1 MKLHVIVAPRHDLD
15 FIIEEEYT
23 EIKSNITV
31 YDLVSEL
38 AQTPNITEKSIT
50 VIVDGAVVPFDEWKK
65 YFLSEEKN
73 HEIKFI
79 LEPEGTVVMF
89 AFVIIAMVAT
99 FLYTMRM
106 MHNLNSK
113 TGTDKSGESR
123 SIYDVNAQGNKI
135 KLGDVIPEQFGLFK
149 KFPDYLAD
157 AHGFYRDNEYYL
169 DLILSQGI
177 GYFQHNLSN
186 IYVGATPISVLQGIQ
201 CEVCE
206 PSANLSNNSI
216 APEITKCWYNSTE
229 VTTSGHTLHALTS
242 SITNNTHLE
251 YQSIFIE
258 GYDLSKYHVGDLVK
272 ISGANNE
279 WVVLPA
285 FQDTTEHYPE
295 QLSSDWEVRARNNY
309 KNNYDHPHQ
318 FAVYPFRP
326 KEMKE
331 ADASSPLPHHTFY
344 HIYVKQRDYY
354 ISGSTTA
361 SYRLLDIP
369 LSECSVVESVRRW
382 GGEKWEL
389 NSSVFYQSENAWYP
403 STDFDN
409 YILLGNNSRHEYYTT
424 SGWIPITE
432 YSIFDYWKQYY
443 SYSGGPVTYGTV
455 DLQTIPDNCRIDCY
469 SPSGMN
475 AGTGT
480 SGSVSYQGRY
490 GSLYQATPT
499 ILFGSNPLSYEI
511 KINSNGEYKLW
522 NSRLKTNAVFNVQIA
537 YCVRA
542 KVTECHRKDLIGKT
556 VDIIANKPLKFA
568 IPLIGTNYHMRSAYS
583 TQWVHCDSLCFK
595 LPWDDAAQHIESAFL
610 YEDFFG
616 SLVPTKVDSRMG
628 WETDPSYGIEETDS
642 DWKFVITD
650 GTQTYKANYLCLDH
664 EHAGTVGALGHNC
677 VAVRVTAT
685 PEGIWDFYNAR
696 RGTVDDNGFYKVV
709 AVYGE
714 NSFSADLD
722 SPILVNSKS
731 NLSSNN
737 AKRLFTTPHQNH
749 RVYNQ
754 DIMRSDKD
762 YKGREFTSLNQ
773 YFKQTKIG
781 GKWEDAPCYAP
792 SVTKVML
799 HRCDKDGNLYPDWTG
814 FWAVDS
820 IQKNVIVENITQGFS
835 TQDMS
840 NSISGPYRAAPIGVD
855 VSEVE
860 VDLQAPGGIYRR
872 NDQGDIE
879 PYNVVVRIEYQRAGD
894 LEWQHRD
901 VTMTSNGIK
910 KFSNGEYTSTGMD
923 AVGVTE
929 KFDLPKGDWYF
940 RCYRLTEEHTDDTTH
955 YSDVVKWTGLKS
967 VIANPQSYDDITVLL
982 MRFKGSETLSELS
995 DNQISTL
1002 FTRMLPN
1009 IETDVLEPTSALA
1022 PAVKYI
1028 CDHSK
1033 FASLLHIDNI
1043 VDMDAIWNVRG
1054 LDLNGTLDS
1063 DNTLLNVLS
1072 DILHIGYSEL
1082 STRADGLQIVQIGEH
1097 PNIDYEQGG
1106 SWDAAHLSGP
1116 TDYSFIFSPQN
1127 YSNLK
1132 IDVALPRRDD
1142 AEEIEV
1148 QYTDVETYKTATVYI
1163 HMSASQYS
1171 TIEVTDYPTSI
1182 YQEKLQLFG
1191 VTERAQ
1197 AVAMGARRLRSILR
1211 NRIKFSLTTE
1221 FDSLNCNYKD
1231 FVGLVVDE
1239 PTCGMLTAEMRHKP
1253 NYGNEYI
1260 VVGSNWA
1267 GDGYSGR
1274 VVNYDNGIIEI
1285 NPPLTAEQYGG
1296 SGDVVHRPT
1305 AFFITDEEGQPHLLS
1320 IAYNDWINAKSF
1332 RATLPV
1338 TWYGNDIELP
1348 RIVSAVIVPCW
1359 VEKIKPTEKNCTVEL
1374 TMYDS
1379 SIFTDD
1385 LPMREGYGVSA
1396 YGTSPYGKSY

>member
-1 MKLHVIVAPRHDLD
+1 MKLHIIVAPRHDLD
-15 FIIEEEYT
+15 FIIEEEFT
-23 EIKSNITV
+23 EIKSNISI

-50 VIVDGAVVPFDEWKK
+50 VIVDGAVVPFTEWKN

-73 HEIKFI
+73 HEVKFI

-206 PSANLSNNSI
+206 PSADLSHNGI

-229 VTTSGHTLHALTS
+229 VTTSGHTLHALTTA
-242 SITNNTHLE
+242 ITNNTHLE

-258 GYDLSKYHVGDLVK
+258 GYDLSKYRVGDLVK

-331 ADASSPLPHHTFY
+331 ADAQSAQGGSPRHTFFNN
-344 HIYVKQRDYY
+344 YVKQRNYFM
-354 ISGSTTA
+354 SGSTTA
-361 SYRLLDIP
+361 SYKLLDIP
-369 LSECSVVESVRRW
+369 LSECSVAESARRW
-382 GGEKWEL
+382 GGEQWEL
-389 NSSVFYQSENAWYP
+389 NSSEFSQYDNSWYL
-403 STDFDN
+403 STPLSN
-409 YILLGNNSRHEYYTT
+409 YLLLGNNSLHGYW
-424 SGWIPITE
+424 SSGGWIPITE
-432 YSIFDYWKQYY
+432 YSINGYWDANTSS
-443 SYSGGPVTYGTV
+443 SYGYENYGTV
-455 DLQTIPDNCRIDCY
+455 DVQTIPDNCRINCY

-475 AGTGT
+475 AGYNVWSEIVY
-480 SGSVSYQGRY
+480 SGRA

-499 ILFGSNPLSYEI
+499 IMFGSIPLSYEV
-511 KINSNGEYKLW
+511 KINGNGGYKLW
-522 NSRLKTNAVFNVQIA
+522 NSRLKTNAVFHVQIA

-568 IPLIGTNYHMRSAYS
+568 MPLVGTNYSVSSSLGREWLRC
-583 TQWVHCDSLCFK
+583 QSLCFK
-595 LPWDDAAQHIESAFL
+595 LPYDDAAQQIETAFA
-610 YEDFFG
+610 YEWFG
-616 SLVPTKVDSRMG
+616 SALVPTKVNDGMG
-628 WETDPSYGIEETDS
+628 YDIDPSFGIEETDS
-642 DWKFVITD
+642 DWRFMITD
-650 GTQTYKANYLCLDH
+650 GTRTYLANDLSLDN
-664 EHAGTVGALGHNC
+664 EQAGTVGALGHNC

-685 PEGIWDFYNAR
+685 PEGIWDFYDRR
-696 RGTVDDNGFYKVV
+696 RGTVDDNGYYKVV

-731 NLSSNN
+731 DLSSNN

-749 RVYNQ
+749 RVYND

-762 YKGREFTSLNQ
+762 YKGREFTS
-773 YFKQTKIG
+773 YFKKVKIG

-799 HRCDKDGNLYPDWTG
+799 HRCDSEGNLYPDWTG

-820 IQKNVIVENITQGFS
+820 IQKNVVVENITQGFS

-855 VSEVE
+855 VSEIE
-860 VDLQAPGGIYRR
+860 VDLQAPGGIYKR
-872 NDQGDIE
+872 NDQGDVE
-879 PYNVVVRIEYQRAGD
+879 PYYVTVRIEYQRAGD

-901 VTMTSNGIK
+901 VTLTSQGIK

-982 MRFKGSETLSELS
+982 MRFRGSETLSELS

-1009 IETDVLEPTSALA
+1009 IETNTLEPTSALA

-1097 PNIDYEQGG
+1097 PNVNYDSGRWG
-1106 SWDAAHLSGP
+1106 TFTSGP

-1148 QYTDVETYKTATVYI
+1148 QYTDVETYKTATVYV

-1211 NRIKFSLTTE
+1211 NRIKFTLTTE

-1239 PTCGMLTAEMRHKP
+1239 PSCGMLTAEMRHSHEP
-1253 NYGNEYI
+1253 SYGNEYI
-1260 VVGSNWA
+1260 IQDSISMRE
-1267 GDGYSGR
+1267 GYSGR
-1274 VVNYDNGIIEI
+1274 VTNYSNGIIEI

-1296 SGDVVHRPT
+1296 SGNVAHRPT

-1338 TWYGNDIELP
+1338 TWYGSDIELP

-1385 LPMREGYGVSA
+1385 LPMREGYGVSS
-1396 YGTSPYGKSY
+1396 YGTSSYGKSY

>member
-50 VIVDGAVVPFDEWKK
+50 VIVDGKVVPFDEWKK

-135 KLGDVIPEQFGLFK
+135 KLGDVIPEQFGHFK

-157 AHGFYRDNEYYL
+157 THRFYRDNEYYL

-229 VTTSGHTLHALTS
+229 VTTSGHTLHALTT

-295 QLSSDWEVRARNNY
+295 QISGDWTIRCQKNY
-309 KNNYDHPHQ
+309 KNCFDHPHQ
-318 FAVYPFRP
+318 FAVYPF
-326 KEMKE
+326 KSVEMMR
-331 ADASSPLPHHTFY
+331 ADAQSPLPQRTYYHMYVSQRNFY
-344 HIYVKQRDYY
+344 VD
-354 ISGSTTA
+354 GNTNPVLG
-361 SYRLLDIP
+361 LLDIP
-369 LSECSVVESVRRW
+369 ANELSIAESARRW

-389 NSSVFYQSENAWYP
+389 NSSVFYPSSNAWYP
-403 STDFDN
+403 STDLDN
-409 YILLGNNSRHEYYTT
+409 YMLLGNNCRHEYW
-424 SGWIPITE
+424 SSGGWIPITE

-443 SYSGGPVTYGTV
+443 SYSGGPTTYGTV
-455 DLQTIPDNCRIDCY
+455 DLQTVPDNCRIDCY

-475 AGTGT
+475 ATTG
-480 SGSVSYQGRY
+480 SSVGVSYIGRY
-490 GSLYQATPT
+490 GELYQSTATYSYSGT
-499 ILFGSNPLSYEI
+499 PLCYEL
-511 KINSNGEYKLW
+511 KVNSNDGTYKLW
-522 NSRLKTNAVFNVQIA
+522 NSRMKTGAKFRVWA
-537 YCVRA
+537 GYCGRV
-542 KVTECHRKDLIGKT
+542 KVVKCHRKELEGKT
-556 VDIIANKPLKFA
+556 VDIMSSGLGNDGMLRELAGVLTSEGSVYN
-568 IPLIGTNYHMRSAYS
+568 
-583 TQWVHCDSLCFK
+583 TQKIWVDKLCFV
-595 LPWDDAAQHIESAFL
+595 LPIVGNKIMSVFE
-610 YEDFFG
+610 YEQVG
-616 SLVPTKVDSRMG
+616 NALVPTGAGGNWASEIDPEFSQEELDKD
-628 WETDPSYGIEETDS
+628 WEFIVSNGKSEVAAVQEYG
-642 DWKFVITD
+642 F
-650 GTQTYKANYLCLDH
+650 
-664 EHAGTVGALGHNC
+664 GHNC

-685 PEGIWDFYNAR
+685 PEGKWDFYDVN
-696 RGTVDDNGFYKVV
+696 RGTVDDNGYYKVV

-731 NLSSNN
+731 NLSSDN

-799 HRCDKDGNLYPDWTG
+799 HRCDSSGNLYPDWTG

-820 IQKNVIVENITQGFS
+820 IQKNVVVENITQGFS

-855 VSEVE
+855 VSEIE

-879 PYNVVVRIEYQRAGD
+879 PYNVIVRIEYQRAGD

-901 VTMTSNGIK
+901 VTLTSNGIK

-982 MRFKGSETLSELS
+982 MRFRGSETLSELS

-1009 IETDVLEPTSALA
+1009 IETSVLEPTSALA

-1211 NRIKFSLTTE
+1211 NRIKFTLTTE

-1239 PTCGMLTAEMRHKP
+1239 PTCGMITAEMRHKP

-1274 VVNYDNGIIEI
+1274 VTNYSNGIIEI

-1338 TWYGNDIELP
+1338 TWYGTDIELP

>member
-1 MKLHVIVAPRHDLD
+1 M
-15 FIIEEEYT
+15 
-23 EIKSNITV
+23 
-31 YDLVSEL
+31 
-38 AQTPNITEKSIT
+38 
-50 VIVDGAVVPFDEWKK
+50 
-65 YFLSEEKN
+65 
-73 HEIKFI
+73 
-79 LEPEGTVVMF
+79 
-89 AFVIIAMVAT
+89 
-99 FLYTMRM
+99 
-106 MHNLNSK
+106 
-113 TGTDKSGESR
+113 
-123 SIYDVNAQGNKI
+123 
-135 KLGDVIPEQFGLFK
+135 
-149 KFPDYLAD
+149 
-157 AHGFYRDNEYYL
+157 
-169 DLILSQGI
+169 
-177 GYFQHNLSN
+177 
-186 IYVGATPISVLQGIQ
+186 
-201 CEVCE
+201 
-206 PSANLSNNSI
+206 
-216 APEITKCWYNSTE
+216 
-229 VTTSGHTLHALTS
+229 
-242 SITNNTHLE
+242 
-251 YQSIFIE
+251 
-258 GYDLSKYHVGDLVK
+258 
-272 ISGANNE
+272 
-279 WVVLPA
+279 
-285 FQDTTEHYPE
+285 
-295 QLSSDWEVRARNNY
+295 
-309 KNNYDHPHQ
+309 
-318 FAVYPFRP
+318 
-326 KEMKE
+326 
-331 ADASSPLPHHTFY
+331 
-344 HIYVKQRDYY
+344 
-354 ISGSTTA
+354 
-361 SYRLLDIP
+361 
-369 LSECSVVESVRRW
+369 
-382 GGEKWEL
+382 
-389 NSSVFYQSENAWYP
+389 
-403 STDFDN
+403 
-409 YILLGNNSRHEYYTT
+409 LLGNNCRHEYW
-424 SGWIPITE
+424 SSGGWIPITE

-443 SYSGGPVTYGTV
+443 SYSGGPTTYGTV
-455 DLQTIPDNCRIDCY
+455 DLQTVPDNCRIDCY

-475 AGTGT
+475 ATTG
-480 SGSVSYQGRY
+480 SSVGVSYIGRY
-490 GSLYQATPT
+490 GELYQQTATYSYKGT
-499 ILFGSNPLSYEI
+499 PLCYEL
-511 KINSNGEYKLW
+511 KINRGDGTYKLW
-522 NSRLKTNAVFNVQIA
+522 NSRMKTGAKFRVNVG
-537 YCVRA
+537 YCGRV
-542 KVTECHRKDLIGKT
+542 KVVKCHRKELEGKT
-556 VDIIANKPLKFA
+556 VDIMSSGLGQP
-568 IPLIGTNYHMRSAYS
+568 GMMRELAGVLTHEGSVYN
-583 TQWVHCDSLCFK
+583 TQKIWVDKLCFV
-595 LPWDDAAQHIESAFL
+595 LPIVGNKIMSAFE
-610 YEDFFG
+610 YEQVG
-616 SLVPTKVDSRMG
+616 ASLVPTGAKGNWASEIDPEFSQEELDKD
-628 WETDPSYGIEETDS
+628 WEFIVSNGKSEVAAVQEYG
-642 DWKFVITD
+642 F
-650 GTQTYKANYLCLDH
+650 
-664 EHAGTVGALGHNC
+664 GHNC

-685 PEGIWDFYNAR
+685 PEGKWDFYDVN
-696 RGTVDDNGFYKVV
+696 RGTVDDNGYYKVV

-773 YFKQTKIG
+773 YFKQVKIG
-781 GKWEDAPCYAP
+781 NKWEDAPCYAP
-792 SVTKVML
+792 SVTKVMF
-799 HRCDKDGNLYPDWTG
+799 HRCDSSGNLYPDWTG

-820 IQKNVIVENITQGFS
+820 IQKNVVVENITQGFS

-855 VSEVE
+855 VSEIE

-879 PYNVVVRIEYQRAGD
+879 PYNVIVRIEYQRAGD

-901 VTMTSNGIK
+901 VTLTSNGIK

-995 DNQISTL
+995 DNQITTL

-1163 HMSASQYS
+1163 HMSTSQYS

-1267 GDGYSGR
+1267 NNGYSGR

-1296 SGDVVHRPT
+1296 SGIVSHRPT

>member
-23 EIKSNITV
+23 DIKSNISV

-50 VIVDGAVVPFDEWKK
+50 VIVDGAVVPFNEWKK

-79 LEPEGTVVMF
+79 LEPEGTIVMF
-89 AFVIIAMVAT
+89 AFVFIAMVAT

-106 MHNLNSK
+106 MHGLNSK
-113 TGTDKSGESR
+113 TGVDKSGESR

-135 KLGDVIPEQFGLFK
+135 KLGDVIPEQFGHFK

-157 AHGFYRDNEYYL
+157 AHSFYRDNEYYL

-177 GYFQHNLSN
+177 GYFQHDKSN
-186 IYVGATPISVLQGIQ
+186 IYVGATPLSVLQGVQ
-201 CEVCE
+201 CDICE
-206 PSANLSNNSI
+206 PSADLSHNSI

-229 VTTSGHTLHALTS
+229 VTSSGHTLHALTS
-242 SITNNTHLE
+242 EAITTSTHLE

-258 GYDLSKYHVGDLVK
+258 GYDLSKYRVGDLVK
-272 ISGANNE
+272 ISGAENE

-295 QLSSDWEVRARNNY
+295 QISGDWTIRCQKNYRNCF
-309 KNNYDHPHQ
+309 DHPHQ
-318 FAVYPFRP
+318 FAVYPF
-326 KEMKE
+326 KQVEMME
-331 ADASSPLPHHTFY
+331 ADAQSPLPQHTYY
-344 HIYVKQRDYY
+344 HIYAFQRDFYVD
-354 ISGSTTA
+354 GNPDPVL
-361 SYRLLDIP
+361 RLFDIP
-369 LSECSVVESVRRW
+369 ANEISIAESARRW

-389 NSSVFYQSENAWYP
+389 NSAVFSSGAWYP

-409 YILLGNNSRHEYYTT
+409 YMLLGNNCRHEYW
-424 SGWIPITE
+424 SSGGWIPITE
-432 YSIFDYWKQYY
+432 YSIFDYWQQYY

-455 DLQTIPDNCRIDCY
+455 DLQTIPDNCKIDCY
-469 SPSGMN
+469 RPWGMN
-475 AGTGT
+475 AGSGT

-490 GSLYQATPT
+490 GELYQQTATYSYKGT
-499 ILFGSNPLSYEI
+499 PLCYEL
-511 KINSNGEYKLW
+511 KVNSGDGTYKLW
-522 NSRLKTNAVFNVQIA
+522 NSRIKTGAKFRVWA
-537 YCVRA
+537 GYCGRV
-542 KVTECHRKDLIGKT
+542 KVVKCHRKDLEGKT
-556 VDIIANKPLKFA
+556 VDIMSSGLGVSDGILMELAGVLTHEN
-568 IPLIGTNYHMRSAYS
+568 SAYS
-583 TQWVHCDSLCFK
+583 TEWININKLCFS
-595 LPWDDAAQHIESAFL
+595 LPKIGKQIMSVFD
-610 YEDFFG
+610 YEQVG
-616 SLVPTKVDSRMG
+616 ASLVPTGAGGNWASKYDPEFSPEEQDKD
-628 WETDPSYGIEETDS
+628 WEFIVSQGKSYE
-642 DWKFVITD
+642 VAAV
-650 GTQTYKANYLCLDH
+650 Q
-664 EHAGTVGALGHNC
+664 EHGFGHNC

-685 PEGIWDFYNAR
+685 PKGIWDFYDED
-696 RGTVDDNGFYKVV
+696 RGTVDDNGYYKVV

-731 NLSSNN
+731 NLSSDN

-749 RVYNQ
+749 RVYNS

-762 YKGREFTSLNQ
+762 YKGREFTDIDQ

-799 HRCDKDGNLYPDWTG
+799 HRCDSNGNLYPDWTG

-820 IQKNVIVENITQGFS
+820 IQKNVVVENITQGFS
-835 TQDMS
+835 TKDVN
-840 NSISGPYRAAPIGVD
+840 NSICGPYRAAPIGVD
-855 VSEVE
+855 VSEIE
-860 VDLQAPGGIYRR
+860 VDLYAPGGIYRR
-872 NDQGDIE
+872 NDSGDIE
-879 PYNVVVRIEYQRAGD
+879 SYYVTVRIEYQRKGD

-901 VTMTSNGIK
+901 VTLTSNGIK
-910 KFSNGEYTSTGMD
+910 KFINGEYTSTGMD

-929 KFDLPKGDWYF
+929 KFELEKGDWYF
-940 RCYRLTEEHTDDTTH
+940 RCYRLTEEHSDDTTH

-1009 IETDVLEPTSALA
+1009 IETNVLEPTSALA

-1097 PNIDYEQGG
+1097 PNIDYEGG
-1106 SWDAAHLSGP
+1106 SWDNDHLSGP
-1116 TDYSFIFSPQN
+1116 TDFSFIFSPQN

-1163 HMSASQYS
+1163 HMSSSQYS

-1191 VTERAQ
+1191 VTEKAQ
-1197 AVAMGARRLRSILR
+1197 AVAMGARRLRTILR
-1211 NRIKFSLTTE
+1211 NRIKFTLTTE

-1253 NYGNEYI
+1253 NYGNEY
-1260 VVGSNWA
+1260 VQVSSNWA

-1274 VVNYDNGIIEI
+1274 VTNYSNGIITI

-1296 SGDVVHRPT
+1296 SGRVSHRPT

-1320 IAYNDWINAKSF
+1320 INYSDWINAKSF

-1338 TWYGNDIELP
+1338 TWYGTDIELP
-1348 RIVSAVIVPCW
+1348 RIVSAVIIPCW
-1359 VEKIKPTEKNCTVEL
+1359 VEKIKPSEKNCTVEL

-1379 SIFTDD
+1379 SIFKDD

>member
-15 FIIEEEYT
+15 FIIEEEFT
-23 EIKSNITV
+23 EIKSNISV

-38 AQTPNITEKSIT
+38 AQTPHLTEKSIT
-50 VIVDGAVVPFDEWKK
+50 VIVDGAVVPFADWKK

-79 LEPEGTVVMF
+79 LEPEGAVVMF
-89 AFVIIAMVAT
+89 AFVLVAMVAT

-206 PSANLSNNSI
+206 PSADLSINGI

-229 VTTSGHTLHALTS
+229 VTSSGHTLHALTTT
-242 SITNNTHLE
+242 ITNNTHLE

-258 GYDLSKYHVGDLVK
+258 GYDLSKYRVGDLVK
-272 ISGANNE
+272 ISGAENE

-295 QLSSDWEVRARNNY
+295 QISGDWTIRCQKNYRNCF
-309 KNNYDHPHQ
+309 DHPHQ
-318 FAVYPFRP
+318 FAVYPF
-326 KEMKE
+326 KSVEMME
-331 ADASSPLPHHTFY
+331 ADAQSPLPQHTYY
-344 HIYVKQRDYY
+344 HIYAFQRDFYVDNNPDPVL
-354 ISGSTTA
+354 
-361 SYRLLDIP
+361 RLLDIP
-369 LSECSVVESVRRW
+369 ANELSIAESARRW
-382 GGEKWEL
+382 GGEEWEL
-389 NSSVFYQSENAWYP
+389 NSSEFSQYDHAWYI
-403 STDFDN
+403 STPLSN
-409 YILLGNNSRHEYYTT
+409 YMLLGNNSLHEYW
-424 SGWIPITE
+424 SSGGWIPITE
-432 YSIFDYWKQYY
+432 YSIDGYWDANTSS
-443 SYSGGPVTYGTV
+443 SYGYENDGTV
-455 DLQTIPDNCRIDCY
+455 DLQTIPDNCRINCY

-475 AGTGT
+475 AGFNVW
-480 SGSVSYQGRY
+480 SDIVYSGRY
-490 GSLYQATPT
+490 GSLYQQTATYSYKGT
-499 ILFGSNPLSYEI
+499 PLCYEL
-511 KINSNGEYKLW
+511 KINSGDGTYKLW
-522 NSRLKTNAVFNVQIA
+522 NSRIKTGAKFRVWA
-537 YCVRA
+537 GYCGRV
-542 KVTECHRKDLIGKT
+542 KVVKCHRKELEGKT
-556 VDIIANKPLKFA
+556 VDIMSSGLGVSDGILMELAGVSTSESSSLRTEWIRVNK
-568 IPLIGTNYHMRSAYS
+568 
-583 TQWVHCDSLCFK
+583 LCFS
-595 LPWDDAAQHIESAFL
+595 LPKIGKNIMSVFE
-610 YEDFFG
+610 YEQVG
-616 SLVPTKVDSRMG
+616 ASLVPTGAGGNWASKYDPEFSPEEQDKD
-628 WETDPSYGIEETDS
+628 WEFIVSDGIGEVAAVQEYG
-642 DWKFVITD
+642 F
-650 GTQTYKANYLCLDH
+650 
-664 EHAGTVGALGHNC
+664 GHNC

-685 PEGIWDFYNAR
+685 PKGIWDFYNED
-696 RGTVDDNGFYKVV
+696 RGTVDDNGYYKVV

-731 NLSSNN
+731 DLSSNN

-749 RVYNQ
+749 RVYNSE
-754 DIMRSDKD
+754 IMLSEKD
-762 YKGREFTSLNQ
+762 YKGREFALDQ
-773 YFKQTKIG
+773 YFKKVKIG
-781 GKWEDAPCYAP
+781 GKWEDIPCYAP

-799 HRCDKDGNLYPDWTG
+799 HRCDSEGNLYPDWTG

-820 IQKNVIVENITQGFS
+820 IQKNVVVENITQGFS

-855 VSEVE
+855 VSEIE

-879 PYNVVVRIEYQRAGD
+879 PYNVTVRIEYQRAGD

-901 VTMTSNGIK
+901 VTLTSNGIK

-1097 PNIDYEQGG
+1097 PNVNYDSGRWG
-1106 SWDAAHLSGP
+1106 TFTSGP

-1148 QYTDVETYKTATVYI
+1148 QYTDVETYKTATVYV

-1191 VTERAQ
+1191 VTEKAQ

-1211 NRIKFSLTTE
+1211 NRIKFTLTTE

-1239 PTCGMLTAEMRHKP
+1239 PSCGMLTAEMRHSHEP
-1253 NYGNEYI
+1253 SYGNEYI
-1260 VVGSNWA
+1260 IQDSISMRE
-1267 GDGYSGR
+1267 GYSGR
-1274 VVNYDNGIIEI
+1274 VTNYSNGIIEI

-1296 SGDVVHRPT
+1296 SGDVAHRPT

-1320 IAYNDWINAKSF
+1320 IRYNDWINAKSF

-1338 TWYGNDIELP
+1338 TWYGSDIELP
-1348 RIVSAVIVPCW
+1348 RIVSAVIIPCW

>member
-23 EIKSNITV
+23 DIKSNISV

-50 VIVDGAVVPFDEWKK
+50 VIVDGAVVPFNEWKK

-79 LEPEGTVVMF
+79 LEPEGTIVMF
-89 AFVIIAMVAT
+89 AFVFIAMVAT

-106 MHNLNSK
+106 MHGLNSK
-113 TGTDKSGESR
+113 TGVDKSGESR

-135 KLGDVIPEQFGLFK
+135 KLGDVIPEQFGHFK

-157 AHGFYRDNEYYL
+157 AHSFYRDNEYYL

-177 GYFQHNLSN
+177 GYFQHDKSN
-186 IYVGATPISVLQGIQ
+186 IYVGATPLSVLQGVQ
-201 CEVCE
+201 CDICE
-206 PSANLSNNSI
+206 PSADLSHNSI

-229 VTTSGHTLHALTS
+229 VTSSGHTLHALTS
-242 SITNNTHLE
+242 EAITTSTHLE

-258 GYDLSKYHVGDLVK
+258 GYDLSKYRVGDLVK
-272 ISGANNE
+272 ISGAENE

-295 QLSSDWEVRARNNY
+295 QISGDWTIRCQKNYRNCF
-309 KNNYDHPHQ
+309 DHPHQ
-318 FAVYPFRP
+318 FAVYPF
-326 KEMKE
+326 KQVEMME
-331 ADASSPLPHHTFY
+331 ADAQSPLPQHTYY
-344 HIYVKQRDYY
+344 HIYAFQRDFYVD
-354 ISGSTTA
+354 GNPDPVL
-361 SYRLLDIP
+361 RLFDIP
-369 LSECSVVESVRRW
+369 ANEISIAESARRW

-389 NSSVFYQSENAWYP
+389 NSAVFSSGAWYP

-409 YILLGNNSRHEYYTT
+409 YMLLGNNCRHEYW
-424 SGWIPITE
+424 SSGGWIPITE
-432 YSIFDYWKQYY
+432 YSIFDYWQQYY

-455 DLQTIPDNCRIDCY
+455 DLQTIPDNCKIDCY
-469 SPSGMN
+469 RPWGMN
-475 AGTGT
+475 AGSGT

-490 GSLYQATPT
+490 GELYQQTATYSYKGT
-499 ILFGSNPLSYEI
+499 PLCYEL
-511 KINSNGEYKLW
+511 KVNSGDGTYKLW
-522 NSRLKTNAVFNVQIA
+522 NSRIKTGAKFRVWA
-537 YCVRA
+537 GYCGRV
-542 KVTECHRKDLIGKT
+542 KVVKCHRKDLEGKT
-556 VDIIANKPLKFA
+556 VDIMSSGLGVSDGILMELAGVLTHEN
-568 IPLIGTNYHMRSAYS
+568 SAYS
-583 TQWVHCDSLCFK
+583 TEWININKLCFS
-595 LPWDDAAQHIESAFL
+595 LPKIGKQIMSVFD
-610 YEDFFG
+610 YEQVG
-616 SLVPTKVDSRMG
+616 ASLVPTGAGGNWASKYDPEFSPEEQDKD
-628 WETDPSYGIEETDS
+628 WEFIVSQGKSYEVAAVQEQG
-642 DWKFVITD
+642 F
-650 GTQTYKANYLCLDH
+650 
-664 EHAGTVGALGHNC
+664 GHNC

-685 PEGIWDFYNAR
+685 PKGIWDFYDED
-696 RGTVDDNGFYKVV
+696 RGTVDDNGYYKVV

-731 NLSSNN
+731 NLSSDN

-749 RVYNQ
+749 RVYNS

-762 YKGREFTSLNQ
+762 YKGREFTDIDQ

-799 HRCDKDGNLYPDWTG
+799 HRCDSNGNLYPDWTG

-820 IQKNVIVENITQGFS
+820 IQKNVVVENITQGFS
-835 TQDMS
+835 TKDVN
-840 NSISGPYRAAPIGVD
+840 NSICGPYRAAPIGVD
-855 VSEVE
+855 VSEIE
-860 VDLQAPGGIYRR
+860 VDLYAPGGIYRR
-872 NDQGDIE
+872 NDSGDIE
-879 PYNVVVRIEYQRAGD
+879 SYYVTVRIEYQRKGD

-901 VTMTSNGIK
+901 VTLTSNGIK
-910 KFSNGEYTSTGMD
+910 KFINGEYTSTGMD

-929 KFDLPKGDWYF
+929 KFELEKGDWYF
-940 RCYRLTEEHTDDTTH
+940 RCYRLTEEHSDDTTH

-1009 IETDVLEPTSALA
+1009 IETNVLEPTSALA

-1097 PNIDYEQGG
+1097 PNIDYEGG
-1106 SWDAAHLSGP
+1106 SWDNDHLSGP
-1116 TDYSFIFSPQN
+1116 TDFSFIFSPQN

-1163 HMSASQYS
+1163 HMSSSQYS

-1191 VTERAQ
+1191 VTEKAQ
-1197 AVAMGARRLRSILR
+1197 AVAMGARRLRTILR
-1211 NRIKFSLTTE
+1211 NRIKFTLTTE

-1253 NYGNEYI
+1253 NYGNEY
-1260 VVGSNWA
+1260 VQVSSNWA

-1274 VVNYDNGIIEI
+1274 VTNYSNGIITI

-1296 SGDVVHRPT
+1296 SGRVSHRPT

-1320 IAYNDWINAKSF
+1320 INYSDWINAKSF

-1338 TWYGNDIELP
+1338 TWYGTDIELP
-1348 RIVSAVIVPCW
+1348 RIVSAVIIPCW
-1359 VEKIKPTEKNCTVEL
+1359 VEKIKPSEKNCTVEL

-1379 SIFTDD
+1379 SIFKDD

>member
-1 MKLHVIVAPRHDLD
+1 MKLHIIVAPRHDLD
-15 FIIEEEYT
+15 FIIEEEFT
-23 EIKSNITV
+23 EIKSNISV
-31 YDLVSEL
+31 YDLIAEL

-50 VIVDGAVVPFDEWKK
+50 VIVDGAVVPFADWKK

-186 IYVGATPISVLQGIQ
+186 IYVGATPLSVLQGIQ

-206 PSANLSNNSI
+206 PSADLSHNGI

-229 VTTSGHTLHALTS
+229 VTSSGHTLHALTS

-258 GYDLSKYHVGDLVK
+258 GYDLSKFRVGDLIK

-295 QLSSDWEVRARNNY
+295 QISGDWAIRCQKNYRNCF
-309 KNNYDHPHQ
+309 DHPHQ
-318 FAVYPFRP
+318 FAVYPF
-326 KEMKE
+326 KQVEMME
-331 ADASSPLPHHTFY
+331 ADAQSPLPQSTYY
-344 HIYVKQRDYY
+344 HIYAFQRNFYVD
-354 ISGSTTA
+354 GNTNPVL
-361 SYRLLDIP
+361 RLLDIP
-369 LSECSVVESVRRW
+369 ASELSIAESARRW

-389 NSSVFYQSENAWYP
+389 NSAVFSSGAWYP

-409 YILLGNNSRHEYYTT
+409 YMLLGNNCRHEYW
-424 SGWIPITE
+424 SSGGWIPITE

-455 DLQTIPDNCRIDCY
+455 DLQTIPDNCRINCY

-475 AGTGT
+475 AGFNVWSDIEYGGR
-480 SGSVSYQGRY
+480 SGE
-490 GSLYQATPT
+490 LYQATPT
-499 ILFGSNPLSYEI
+499 IMFGSTPLSYEV
-511 KINSNGEYKLW
+511 KINGNGGYKLW
-522 NSRLKTNAVFNVQIA
+522 NSRLKTDAVFKVQIA

-568 IPLIGTNYHMRSAYS
+568 MPLVGTNYHMKSAYS
-583 TQWVHCDSLCFK
+583 TQWVYCDSLCFK
-595 LPWDDAAQHIESAFL
+595 LPYDDAAQHIESAFL
-610 YEDFFG
+610 YEQFG
-616 SLVPTKVDSRMG
+616 ASLVPTKVDSRMG

-650 GTQTYKANYLCLDH
+650 GTQTYKANYLCIDH
-664 EHAGTVGALGHNC
+664 EHAGTAGALGHNC

-696 RGTVDDNGFYKVV
+696 RGTVDDNGYYKVV

-731 NLSSNN
+731 NLSSDN

-762 YKGREFTSLNQ
+762 YKGREFTNIDQ

-799 HRCDKDGNLYPDWTG
+799 HRCDSEGNLYPDWTG

-820 IQKNVIVENITQGFS
+820 IQKNVVVENITQGFS

-855 VSEVE
+855 VSEIE
-860 VDLQAPGGIYRR
+860 VDLHAPGGIYKR
-872 NDQGDIE
+872 NDSGDIE

-910 KFSNGEYTSTGMD
+910 KFTNGEYTSTGMD

-982 MRFKGSETLSELS
+982 MRFKGSETLSEMS

-1009 IETDVLEPTSALA
+1009 IETNTLEPTSALA

-1097 PNIDYEQGG
+1097 PNVNYDSGRWG
-1106 SWDAAHLSGP
+1106 TLTSGP
-1116 TDYSFIFSPQN
+1116 TDFSFIFSPQN
-1127 YSNLK
+1127 YSGLK

-1191 VTERAQ
+1191 VTEKAQ

-1211 NRIKFSLTTE
+1211 NRIKFTLTTE

-1239 PTCGMLTAEMRHKP
+1239 PTCGMLTAEMRHSHNP
-1253 NYGNEYI
+1253 SYGNEYI

-1274 VVNYDNGIIEI
+1274 VTNYDNGIIEI

-1296 SGDVVHRPT
+1296 SGDVAHRPT

-1338 TWYGNDIELP
+1338 TWYGSDIELP
-1348 RIVSAVIVPCW
+1348 RIVSAVIIPCW

>member
-15 FIIEEEYT
+15 FIIEEEFT
-23 EIKSNITV
+23 EIKSGISV

-50 VIVDGAVVPFDEWKK
+50 VIVDGAVVPFAEWKK

-79 LEPEGTVVMF
+79 LEPEGTIVMV
-89 AFVIIAMVAT
+89 AFVFIAMVAT

-106 MHNLNSK
+106 MHKLNSK
-113 TGTDKSGESR
+113 TGTDSSGESR

-157 AHGFYRDNEYYL
+157 AHSFYRDNEYYL

-177 GYFQHNLSN
+177 GYFQHDLSN
-186 IYVGATPISVLQGIQ
+186 IYVGATPISVLQGVQ

-206 PSANLSNNSI
+206 PSADLSQNGI

-229 VTTSGHTLHALTS
+229 VTNSGHTLHPIEKS
-242 SITNNTHLE
+242 PDKMIHLE
-251 YQSIFIE
+251 YQSIFVEDWDRLKEFGIGDIIRLTGVSNKWVVTPALQE
-258 GYDLSKYHVGDLVK
+258 IKSNRPQILDSRGLERVQHQYKCPFAHEAEFAFTPLYSAGIPWQPPKYTAEFWTDVVAYNYVLGQPTAFKLVCDTSSFSIRGSWSSAVTEDDGLYTTTYYGSSRTDLNWDSISFCGTGITKNNEYHGLYATLGGINGDAGQSLLMSSSGYDDSDMLIWNGY
-272 ISGANNE
+272 SGVEDCYNYDNANFTITYGRNNE
-279 WVVLPA
+279 PWNYRFLPGSM
-285 FQDTTEHYPE
+285 FTVTVIP
-295 QLSSDWEVRARNNY
+295 
-309 KNNYDHPHQ
+309 
-318 FAVYPFRP
+318 AV
-326 KEMKE
+326 
-331 ADASSPLPHHTFY
+331 
-344 HIYVKQRDYY
+344 
-354 ISGSTTA
+354 
-361 SYRLLDIP
+361 
-369 LSECSVVESVRRW
+369 
-382 GGEKWEL
+382 
-389 NSSVFYQSENAWYP
+389 
-403 STDFDN
+403 
-409 YILLGNNSRHEYYTT
+409 
-424 SGWIPITE
+424 
-432 YSIFDYWKQYY
+432 
-443 SYSGGPVTYGTV
+443 
-455 DLQTIPDNCRIDCY
+455 
-469 SPSGMN
+469 
-475 AGTGT
+475 
-480 SGSVSYQGRY
+480 
-490 GSLYQATPT
+490 
-499 ILFGSNPLSYEI
+499 
-511 KINSNGEYKLW
+511 
-522 NSRLKTNAVFNVQIA
+522 
-537 YCVRA
+537 CV
-542 KVTECHRKDLIGKT
+542 KVTKCTYRPELE
-556 VDIIANKPLKFA
+556 N
-568 IPLIGTNYHMRSAYS
+568 
-583 TQWVHCDSLCFK
+583 
-595 LPWDDAAQHIESAFL
+595 
-610 YEDFFG
+610 
-616 SLVPTKVDSRMG
+616 
-628 WETDPSYGIEETDS
+628 
-642 DWKFVITD
+642 KFVILPCMLSGERVSTYTHELPLLGAVGGYYAALFRRSDYVSHIVFDVLDRTSKIPTPISKIGWPRSTFSDLSPAQQTEEDFYQYTHNAIDFDEDRAGFEFEVD
-650 GTQTYKANYLCLDH
+650 GT
-664 EHAGTVGALGHNC
+664 TVIYGNLT
-677 VAVRVTAT
+677 RITAT
-685 PEGIWDFYNAR
+685 PEEHWRCYNEQNNII
-696 RGTVDDNGFYKVV
+696 DDNGYYRVM
-709 AVYGE
+709 AVYGGGICRRDSSDTSVSTDSDRIATTFGFNCAGHDRFLDNTS
-714 NSFSADLD
+714 NSYC
-722 SPILVNSKS
+722 P
-731 NLSSNN
+731 NL
-737 AKRLFTTPHQNH
+737 
-749 RVYNQ
+749 
-754 DIMRSDKD
+754 
-762 YKGREFTSLNQ
+762 
-773 YFKQTKIG
+773 TKI
-781 GKWEDAPCYAP
+781 
-792 SVTKVML
+792 KVA
-799 HRCDKDGNLYPDWTG
+799 RCDRHGNLIANWDG
-814 FWAVDS
+814 FFNCVS
-820 IQKNVIVENITQGFS
+820 QSNQIILQNITKGIATNDS
-835 TQDMS
+835 TAT
-840 NSISGPYRAAPIGVD
+840 GPYRAAPIGVD

-860 VDLQAPGGIYRR
+860 VDLYAPGGIYRR
-872 NDQGDIE
+872 NDNGGIE
-879 PYNVVVRIEYQRAGD
+879 RFSVTVRIEYKKAG
-894 LEWQHRD
+894 EVSWQHRD
-901 VTMTSNGIK
+901 VTMSSYGHKRIVSYDPPKYEQTGI
-910 KFSNGEYTSTGMD
+910 D

-929 KFDLPKGDWYF
+929 VFNLTPGDWYF
-940 RCYRLTEEHTDDTTH
+940 RCYRLTEEHNDDTTH

-1009 IETDVLEPTSALA
+1009 IETNVLEPTSALA

-1033 FASLLHIDNI
+1033 FASLLHIDNL

-1054 LDLNGTLDS
+1054 LYLNGTLDS

-1097 PNIDYEQGG
+1097 PNINYSG
-1106 SWDAAHLSGP
+1106 SYTGP

-1127 YSNLK
+1127 YSSLK

-1260 VVGSNWA
+1260 VTSSNWA
-1267 GDGYSGR
+1267 GNGYSGR
-1274 VVNYDNGIIEI
+1274 VTNYDNGVITI

-1296 SGDVVHRPT
+1296 WGKVSHRPT

-1320 IAYNDWINAKSF
+1320 INYNDWIDRKSF
-1332 RATLPV
+1332 RAALPV
-1338 TWYGNDIELP
+1338 TWYGTDIELP
-1348 RIVSAVIVPCW
+1348 RIVSAVIIPCW
-1359 VEKIKPTEKNCTVEL
+1359 VEKIKPSEKNCTIEL

-1385 LPMREGYGVSA
+1385 LPMREGYGVSS
-1396 YGTSPYGKSY
+1396 YGTSPYGMSY

>member
-1 MKLHVIVAPRHDLD
+1 MKLHIIVAPRHDLD

-23 EIKSNITV
+23 DIKSNISV

-38 AQTPNITEKSIT
+38 AQTPNLTEKSIT
-50 VIVDGAVVPFDEWKK
+50 VIVDGSVIPYADWKK

-73 HEIKFI
+73 HEVKFI

-135 KLGDVIPEQFGLFK
+135 KLGDVIPEQFGHFK

-177 GYFQHNLSN
+177 GYFQHDLSN
-186 IYVGATPISVLQGIQ
+186 IYVGATPLSVLQGIQ

-206 PSANLSNNSI
+206 PSANLSDNSI

-229 VTTSGHTLHALTS
+229 VTSSGHTLHALTS
-242 SITNNTHLE
+242 GITNNTHLE

-258 GYDLSKYHVGDLVK
+258 GYDLSKFRVGDLIK
-272 ISGANNE
+272 ISGAENE

-295 QLSSDWEVRARNNY
+295 QISGDWEIRCRKNYRNCF
-309 KNNYDHPHQ
+309 DHPHQ
-318 FAVYPFRP
+318 FAVYPF
-326 KEMKE
+326 KSVEMME
-331 ADASSPLPHHTFY
+331 ADTQSPLPQQTFY
-344 HIYVKQRDYY
+344 HMYVYERDFYAD
-354 ISGSTTA
+354 GTDPVLG
-361 SYRLLDIP
+361 LLDIP
-369 LSECSVVESVRRW
+369 TNEISIAESSRRW
-382 GGEKWEL
+382 GGEEWEL
-389 NSSVFYQSENAWYP
+389 NSSEFSQYDSAWYP
-403 STDFDN
+403 STPLSN
-409 YILLGNNSRHEYYTT
+409 YMLLGNNSLHGYW
-424 SGWIPITE
+424 SSGGWIPITE
-432 YSIFDYWKQYY
+432 YSINGYWDANISS
-443 SYSGGPVTYGTV
+443 SYGYENYGTV
-455 DLQTIPDNCRIDCY
+455 DVQTIPDNCRIDCY

-475 AGTGT
+475 AGFNVW
-480 SGSVSYQGRY
+480 SDIVYRGRS
-490 GSLYQATPT
+490 GSLYQQTATYSYKGT
-499 ILFGSNPLSYEI
+499 PLCYEL
-511 KINSNGEYKLW
+511 KINSGDGTYKLW
-522 NSRLKTNAVFNVQIA
+522 NNRMKTGAKFRVWA
-537 YCVRA
+537 GYCGRV
-542 KVTECHRKDLIGKT
+542 KVDKCHRKDLEGKT
-556 VDIIANKPLKFA
+556 VDIMSSGLGVSDGILMELAGVSTSESSSLGTEWIRVNKLSFLLPM
-568 IPLIGTNYHMRSAYS
+568 IGG
-583 TQWVHCDSLCFK
+583 K
-595 LPWDDAAQHIESAFL
+595 LMPAFD
-610 YEDFFG
+610 YEFIGDK
-616 SLVPTKVDSRMG
+616 LVPTGAGGGWFSEIDPEFSPEEQDKDWEFIVSDGMG
-628 WETDPSYGIEETDS
+628 DILAVQEYG
-642 DWKFVITD
+642 F
-650 GTQTYKANYLCLDH
+650 
-664 EHAGTVGALGHNC
+664 GHNC

-685 PEGIWDFYNAR
+685 PKGIWDFYNED
-696 RGTVDDNGFYKVV
+696 RGTVDDNGYYKVV

-731 NLSSNN
+731 NLSSDN

-749 RVYNQ
+749 RVYNS
-754 DIMRSDKD
+754 DIITSSKD
-762 YKGREFTSLNQ
+762 YKGREFTSLDQ

-799 HRCDKDGNLYPDWTG
+799 HRCDSNGNLYPDWTG

-820 IQKNVIVENITQGFS
+820 IQKNVVVENITQGFS

-855 VSEVE
+855 VSEIE
-860 VDLQAPGGIYRR
+860 VDLHAPGGIYKR

-879 PYNVVVRIEYQRAGD
+879 PYNVTVRIEYQRAGD

-910 KFSNGEYTSTGMD
+910 KFTNGEYTSTGMD

-982 MRFKGSETLSELS
+982 MRFKGSETLSEMS

-1009 IETDVLEPTSALA
+1009 IETNVLEPTSALA

-1097 PNIDYEQGG
+1097 PNVDYEQGG

-1127 YSNLK
+1127 YSGLK

-1163 HMSASQYS
+1163 HMSSSQYS

-1211 NRIKFSLTTE
+1211 NRIKFTLTTE

-1253 NYGNEYI
+1253 SYGSEYI
-1260 VVGSNWA
+1260 QVGSNWA

-1274 VVNYDNGIIEI
+1274 VTNYSNGIIEI

-1296 SGDVVHRPT
+1296 SGDVAHRPT

-1320 IAYNDWINAKSF
+1320 IRYNDWINAKSF

-1338 TWYGNDIELP
+1338 TWYGTDIELP

-1385 LPMREGYGVSA
+1385 LPMREGYGVSS

>member
-1 MKLHVIVAPRHDLD
+1 MKLHIIVAPRHDLD
-15 FIIEEEYT
+15 FIIEEEFT
-23 EIKSNITV
+23 EIKSNISV

-38 AQTPNITEKSIT
+38 AQTPHLTEKSIT
-50 VIVDGAVVPFDEWKK
+50 VIVDGKVVPFADWKK

-177 GYFQHNLSN
+177 GYFQHDLSN
-186 IYVGATPISVLQGIQ
+186 IYVGATPLSVLQGIQ

-229 VTTSGHTLHALTS
+229 VTSSGHTLHALTS

-258 GYDLSKYHVGDLVK
+258 GYDLSKFRVGDLVK

-295 QLSSDWEVRARNNY
+295 QISGDWTIRCQKNY
-309 KNNYDHPHQ
+309 KNCFDHPHQ
-318 FAVYPFRP
+318 FAVYPF
-326 KEMKE
+326 KSVEMME
-331 ADASSPLPHHTFY
+331 ADAQSPLPQHTYY
-344 HIYVKQRDYY
+344 HIYAFQRDIYVDNNPDPVL
-354 ISGSTTA
+354 
-361 SYRLLDIP
+361 RLLDIP
-369 LSECSVVESVRRW
+369 ANELSIAESARRW
-382 GGEKWEL
+382 GGDKWEL
-389 NSSVFYQSENAWYP
+389 NSAVFSSGAWYP

-409 YILLGNNSRHEYYTT
+409 YMLLGNNCRHEYW
-424 SGWIPITE
+424 SSGGWIPITE

-455 DLQTIPDNCRIDCY
+455 DLQTIPDNCKIDCY

-490 GSLYQATPT
+490 GELYQQTATYSYKGTP
-499 ILFGSNPLSYEI
+499 LCYELKVKSND
-511 KINSNGEYKLW
+511 GTYKLW
-522 NSRLKTNAVFNVQIA
+522 NSRIKTGAKFRVWA
-537 YCVRA
+537 GYCGRV
-542 KVTECHRKDLIGKT
+542 KVVKCHRKELEGKT
-556 VDIIANKPLKFA
+556 VDIMSSGLGVSDGILMELAGVLTHEN
-568 IPLIGTNYHMRSAYS
+568 SAYS
-583 TQWVHCDSLCFK
+583 TEWISVDKLCFS
-595 LPWDDAAQHIESAFL
+595 LPKIGKNIMSVFE
-610 YEDFFG
+610 YEQVG
-616 SLVPTKVDSRMG
+616 ASLVPTGAGGNWASKYDPEFSPEEQDKD
-628 WETDPSYGIEETDS
+628 WEFIVSQGKSYEVAAVQEYG
-642 DWKFVITD
+642 F
-650 GTQTYKANYLCLDH
+650 
-664 EHAGTVGALGHNC
+664 GHNC

-685 PEGIWDFYNAR
+685 PKGIWDFYNED

-731 NLSSNN
+731 NLSSDN

-762 YKGREFTSLNQ
+762 YKGREFALDQ
-773 YFKQTKIG
+773 YFKKVKIG

-799 HRCDKDGNLYPDWTG
+799 HRCDSSGNLYPDWTG

-820 IQKNVIVENITQGFS
+820 IQKNVVVENITQGFS

-855 VSEVE
+855 VSEIE
-860 VDLQAPGGIYRR
+860 VDLHAPGGIYKR

-879 PYNVVVRIEYQRAGD
+879 PYNVTVRIEYQRAGD

-901 VTMTSNGIK
+901 VTLTSQGIK
-910 KFSNGEYTSTGMD
+910 KFTNGEYTSTGMD

-982 MRFKGSETLSELS
+982 MRFKGSETLSEMS

-1009 IETDVLEPTSALA
+1009 IETNTLEPTSALA

-1097 PNIDYEQGG
+1097 PNVDYEQGG

-1191 VTERAQ
+1191 VTEKAQ

-1211 NRIKFSLTTE
+1211 NRIKFTLTTE

-1253 NYGNEYI
+1253 SYGSEYI
-1260 VVGSNWA
+1260 QVGSNWA

-1274 VVNYDNGIIEI
+1274 VTNYDNGIITI
-1285 NPPLTAEQYGG
+1285 NPPLTAEQYGR
-1296 SGDVVHRPT
+1296 GDVSHRPT

-1320 IAYNDWINAKSF
+1320 IRYNDWINAKSF
-1332 RATLPV
+1332 RGTLPV
-1338 TWYGNDIELP
+1338 TWYGTDIELP
-1348 RIVSAVIVPCW
+1348 RIVSAVIIPCW
-1359 VEKIKPTEKNCTVEL
+1359 VEKIKPSEKNCTVEL

-1385 LPMREGYGVSA
+1385 LPMREGYGVSS

>member
-1 MKLHVIVAPRHDLD
+1 MKLHLIVAPRHDLD

-23 EIKSNITV
+23 DIKSGISV

-38 AQTPNITEKSIT
+38 AQTPNLTEKSIT
-50 VIVDGAVVPFDEWKK
+50 VIVDGAVVPFGEWKK

-79 LEPEGTVVMF
+79 LEPEGTFVML
-89 AFVIIAMVAT
+89 AFVFIAMVAT

-106 MHNLNSK
+106 MNKLNSH
-113 TGTDKSGESR
+113 TGVDKSGESR

-157 AHGFYRDNEYYL
+157 AHSFYRDNEYYL

-177 GYFQHNLSN
+177 GYFQHDLSN
-186 IYVGATPISVLQGIQ
+186 IYVGATPLSVLQGIQ
-201 CEVCE
+201 CQVCD
-206 PSANLSNNSI
+206 PSADLSQNSI

-229 VTTSGHTLHALTS
+229 VTSSGHTLHALTS
-242 SITNNTHLE
+242 TNTEANVHLE
-251 YQSIFIE
+251 YQSIFVE
-258 GYDLSKYHVGDLVK
+258 GYDLSKFRVGDLVK

-285 FQDTTEHYPE
+285 FQDTAEHYPE

-309 KNNYDHPHQ
+309 RNNFDHVHQ

-331 ADASSPLPHHTFY
+331 ADAQSASPRHTFF
-344 HIYVKQRDYY
+344 HIYVKQRDLY
-354 ISGSTTA
+354 ITGSTTA

-369 LSECSVVESVRRW
+369 LSECSVVESARRW
-382 GGEKWEL
+382 GGDEWEL

-409 YILLGNNSRHEYYTT
+409 YMLLGNNCRHEYYTT
-424 SGWIPITE
+424 GRWIPITE

-443 SYSGGPVTYGTV
+443 SYSGGPITYGTV

-469 SPSGMN
+469 SPFGMN
-475 AGTGT
+475 ADTGT

-499 ILFGSNPLSYEI
+499 IIFGSTPLSYEI
-511 KINSNGEYKLW
+511 KINSNGTYKLW
-522 NSRLKTNAVFNVQIA
+522 NSRLKTNAKFKVQIA

-568 IPLIGTNYHMRSAYS
+568 MPLIGTNYHMGSAYS
-583 TQWVHCDSLCFK
+583 TQWVYCDSLCFK
-595 LPWDDAAQHIESAFL
+595 LPYVDAAQHIESAFL

-616 SLVPTKVDSRMG
+616 SLVPTKVDSSMG

-650 GTQTYKANYLCLDH
+650 GTQTYKANYLCIDH
-664 EHAGTVGALGHNC
+664 EHAGTTGALGHNC

-685 PEGIWDFYNAR
+685 PEGIWDFYDRR

-731 NLSSNN
+731 NLSSDN

-749 RVYNQ
+749 RVYND
-754 DIMRSDKD
+754 DIIKASKD
-762 YKGREFTSLNQ
+762 YKGREFASLDQ

-799 HRCDKDGNLYPDWTG
+799 HRCDSNGNLYLDWTG

-820 IQKNVIVENITQGFS
+820 IQKNAVVENITQGFS
-835 TQDMS
+835 TRDVN
-840 NSISGPYRAAPIGVD
+840 NSMCGPYRAAPIGVD
-855 VSEVE
+855 VSEIE
-860 VDLQAPGGIYRR
+860 VDLYAPGGIYRR
-872 NDQGDIE
+872 NDQGDVE
-879 PYNVVVRIEYQRAGD
+879 PYNVTVRIEYKKAGE
-894 LEWQHRD
+894 LQWQHRD
-901 VTMTSNGIK
+901 VTLTSNGIK
-910 KFSNGEYTSTGMD
+910 KFVNGEYTSTGMD

-940 RCYRLTEEHTDDTTH
+940 RCYRLTEEHSDDTTH

-1009 IETDVLEPTSALA
+1009 IETNVLEPTSALA

-1028 CDHSK
+1028 CDRSK

-1097 PNIDYEQGG
+1097 PNVNYDSGRWG
-1106 SWDAAHLSGP
+1106 TPTSGP
-1116 TDYSFIFSPQN
+1116 TDFSFIFSPQN

-1148 QYTDVETYKTATVYI
+1148 QYTDVETYKTATVYV
-1163 HMSASQYS
+1163 HMSSSQYS

-1239 PTCGMLTAEMRHKP
+1239 PTCGMLTAEMRHSHNP
-1253 NYGNEYI
+1253 SYGNEYI
-1260 VVGSNWA
+1260 IQDSISMK
-1267 GDGYSGR
+1267 DGYSGR
-1274 VVNYDNGIIEI
+1274 VTNYSNGIIEI
-1285 NPPLTAEQYGG
+1285 NPPLTAEQYGR
-1296 SGDVVHRPT
+1296 GDVSHRPT

-1338 TWYGNDIELP
+1338 TWYGTDIELP
-1348 RIVSAVIVPCW
+1348 RIVSAVIIPCW
-1359 VEKIKPTEKNCTVEL
+1359 VEKIKPSEKNCTIEL

>member
-1 MKLHVIVAPRHDLD
+1 MKLHLIVAPRHDLD

-23 EIKSNITV
+23 DIKSDISI

-38 AQTPNITEKSIT
+38 AQTPNLTEKSIT
-50 VIVDGAVVPFDEWKK
+50 VIVDGKVVPFADWKK

-79 LEPEGTVVMF
+79 LEPEGTIVMF
-89 AFVIIAMVAT
+89 AFVFIAMVAT

-106 MHNLNSK
+106 MNKLNSH
-113 TGTDKSGESR
+113 TGVDKSGESR

-135 KLGDVIPEQFGLFK
+135 KLGDVIPEQFGHFK

-157 AHGFYRDNEYYL
+157 AHSFYRDNEYYL

-177 GYFQHNLSN
+177 GYFQHDKSQ
-186 IYVGATPISVLQGIQ
+186 IYVGATPLSVLQGIQ

-206 PSANLSNNSI
+206 PSADLSHNGI

-229 VTTSGHTLHALTS
+229 VTSSGHTLHALTS
-242 SITNNTHLE
+242 TNITNNTHLE

-258 GYDLSKYHVGDLVK
+258 GYDLSKYRVGDLVK
-272 ISGANNE
+272 ISGAENE

-295 QLSSDWEVRARNNY
+295 QISGDWTIRCQKNY
-309 KNNYDHPHQ
+309 KNCFEHPHQ
-318 FAVYPFRP
+318 FAVYPF
-326 KEMKE
+326 KSVEMME
-331 ADASSPLPHHTFY
+331 ADAQSPLPQHTYY
-344 HIYVKQRDYY
+344 HAYVSQRDFYAD
-354 ISGSTTA
+354 GTDA
-361 SYRLLDIP
+361 VLRLLDIP
-369 LSECSVVESVRRW
+369 ASELSIAESARRW

-389 NSSVFYQSENAWYP
+389 NSSEFSQYDNAWYL
-403 STDFDN
+403 STPLSN
-409 YILLGNNSRHEYYTT
+409 YMLLGNNSLHGYW
-424 SGWIPITE
+424 SSGGWIPITE
-432 YSIFDYWKQYY
+432 YSINGYWDANISS
-443 SYSGGPVTYGTV
+443 SYGYENYGTV
-455 DLQTIPDNCRIDCY
+455 DVQTIPDNCRINCY

-475 AGTGT
+475 AGFNVW
-480 SGSVSYQGRY
+480 SDIVYIGRY
-490 GSLYQATPT
+490 GSLYQQTATYSYKGT
-499 ILFGSNPLSYEI
+499 PLCYEL
-511 KINSNGEYKLW
+511 KINSGDGTYKLW
-522 NSRLKTNAVFNVQIA
+522 NSRIKTGAKFRVWA
-537 YCVRA
+537 GYCGRV
-542 KVTECHRKDLIGKT
+542 KVVKCHRKDLEGKT
-556 VDIIANKPLKFA
+556 VDIMSSGLGVSDGILMELAGVSTSESSSLGTEWIRVNK
-568 IPLIGTNYHMRSAYS
+568 
-583 TQWVHCDSLCFK
+583 LCFS
-595 LPWDDAAQHIESAFL
+595 LPKIGKYIISAFD
-610 YEDFFG
+610 YEQVGDK
-616 SLVPTKVDSRMG
+616 LVPTGAGGG
-628 WETDPSYGIEETDS
+628 WFSEIDPELSPEELEKDWEFIVSQGKSYEIDAVSENG
-642 DWKFVITD
+642 F
-650 GTQTYKANYLCLDH
+650 
-664 EHAGTVGALGHNC
+664 GHNC

-685 PEGIWDFYNAR
+685 PKGIWDFYNED

-714 NSFSADLD
+714 NSFNADLD

-731 NLSSNN
+731 NLSSDS

-749 RVYNQ
+749 RVYNS
-754 DIMRSDKD
+754 DIMLADKD
-762 YKGREFTSLNQ
+762 YKGREFALDQ
-773 YFKQTKIG
+773 YFKKVKIG

-799 HRCDKDGNLYPDWTG
+799 HRCDKNGNLYPDWTG

-820 IQKNVIVENITQGFS
+820 IQKNVVVENITQGFS
-835 TQDMS
+835 TQDVN

-855 VSEVE
+855 VSEIE
-860 VDLQAPGGIYRR
+860 VDLYAPGGIYRR
-872 NDQGDIE
+872 NDSGDVE
-879 PYNVVVRIEYQRAGD
+879 PYNVTVRIEYKRAGD
-894 LEWQHRD
+894 LEWEHRD
-901 VTMTSNGIK
+901 VTLTSNGIK
-910 KFSNGEYTSTGMD
+910 KFVNGEYTSTGMD
-923 AVGVTE
+923 AVGITE

-940 RCYRLTEEHTDDTTH
+940 RCYRLTEEHEDDTTH

-982 MRFKGSETLSELS
+982 MRFRGSETLSEMS

-1009 IETDVLEPTSALA
+1009 IETNVLEPTSALA

-1033 FASLLHIDNI
+1033 FASLLHIDNLA
-1043 VDMDAIWNVRG
+1043 DMDAIWNVRG

-1097 PNIDYEQGG
+1097 PSVNYDSGRWG
-1106 SWDAAHLSGP
+1106 TFTSGP
-1116 TDYSFIFSPQN
+1116 TDFSFIFSPQN

-1163 HMSASQYS
+1163 HMSSSQYS

-1191 VTERAQ
+1191 VTEKAQ
-1197 AVAMGARRLRSILR
+1197 AVAMGARRLRTILR

-1239 PTCGMLTAEMRHKP
+1239 PSCGMLTAEMRHKP

-1260 VVGSNWA
+1260 IQDSISMRE
-1267 GDGYSGR
+1267 GYSGR
-1274 VVNYDNGIIEI
+1274 VTNYSNGIIEI

-1296 SGDVVHRPT
+1296 SGDVSHRPT

-1320 IAYNDWINAKSF
+1320 INYNDWINAKSF

-1338 TWYGNDIELP
+1338 TWYGEDIELP
-1348 RIVSAVIVPCW
+1348 RIVSAVIIPCW
-1359 VEKIKPTEKNCTVEL
+1359 VEKIKPSEKNCTIEL

-1385 LPMREGYGVSA
+1385 LPMREGYGVSS
-1396 YGTSPYGKSY
+1396 YGTSPYGQSY

>member
-23 EIKSNITV
+23 EIKSNISV

-50 VIVDGAVVPFDEWKK
+50 VIVDGAVVPFADWKK

-177 GYFQHNLSN
+177 GYFQHDLSN

-229 VTTSGHTLHALTS
+229 VTSSGHTLHALTTA
-242 SITNNTHLE
+242 ITNNTHLE

-258 GYDLSKYHVGDLVK
+258 GYDLSKYRVGDLVK

-295 QLSSDWEVRARNNY
+295 QISGDWTIRCQKNYRNCF
-309 KNNYDHPHQ
+309 DHPHQ
-318 FAVYPFRP
+318 FAVYPF
-326 KEMKE
+326 KSVEMME
-331 ADASSPLPHHTFY
+331 ADAQSPLPQHTYY
-344 HIYVKQRDYY
+344 HIYAFQRDFYVD
-354 ISGSTTA
+354 GNPDPVL
-361 SYRLLDIP
+361 RLLDIP
-369 LSECSVVESVRRW
+369 ANELSIAESSRRW
-382 GGEKWEL
+382 GGEEWEL
-389 NSSVFYQSENAWYP
+389 NSSEFSQYDSAWYI
-403 STDFDN
+403 STPLSN
-409 YILLGNNSRHEYYTT
+409 YMLLGNNSLHTYYTYT
-424 SGWIPITE
+424 SSWIPITAYNIYGYE
-432 YSIFDYWKQYY
+432 DAYTYS
-443 SYSGGPVTYGTV
+443 SYGYDDAYGTV
-455 DLQTIPDNCRIDCY
+455 DLQTIPDNCRINCY

-475 AGTGT
+475 AGFNVW
-480 SGSVSYQGRY
+480 SDIVYRGRY
-490 GSLYQATPT
+490 GELYQQTATYSYK
-499 ILFGSNPLSYEI
+499 GNPLCYEL
-511 KINSNGEYKLW
+511 KVKSNDGTYKLW
-522 NSRLKTNAVFNVQIA
+522 NSRLKTGAKFRVWA
-537 YCVRA
+537 GYCGRV
-542 KVTECHRKDLIGKT
+542 KVVKCHRKELEGKT
-556 VDIIANKPLKFA
+556 VDIMSSGLGVSDGILMELAGVSTSESSSL
-568 IPLIGTNYHMRSAYS
+568 GTEWIRVSK
-583 TQWVHCDSLCFK
+583 LCFS
-595 LPWDDAAQHIESAFL
+595 LPKIGKNIMSVFE
-610 YEDFFG
+610 YEQVG
-616 SLVPTKVDSRMG
+616 ASLVPTGAGGNWASKYDPEFSPEEQDKD
-628 WETDPSYGIEETDS
+628 WEFIISQGKSYEVAAVQEYG
-642 DWKFVITD
+642 F
-650 GTQTYKANYLCLDH
+650 
-664 EHAGTVGALGHNC
+664 GHNC

-685 PEGIWDFYNAR
+685 PKGIWDFYNED
-696 RGTVDDNGFYKVV
+696 RGTIDDNGYYKVV

-731 NLSSNN
+731 NLSSDS

-749 RVYNQ
+749 RVYNS
-754 DIMRSDKD
+754 DIMLSDKD
-762 YKGREFTSLNQ
+762 YKGREFALDQ
-773 YFKQTKIG
+773 YFKKVKIG
-781 GKWEDAPCYAP
+781 GKWEDVPCYAP

-799 HRCDKDGNLYPDWTG
+799 HRCDSEGNLYPDWTG

-820 IQKNVIVENITQGFS
+820 IQKNVVVENITQGFS

-855 VSEVE
+855 VSEIE

-879 PYNVVVRIEYQRAGD
+879 PYNVIVRIEYQRAGD

-901 VTMTSNGIK
+901 VTLTSQGIK

-940 RCYRLTEEHTDDTTH
+940 RCYRLTEEHSDDTTH

-982 MRFKGSETLSELS
+982 MRFRGSETLSEMS

-1009 IETDVLEPTSALA
+1009 IETNVLEPTSALA

-1097 PNIDYEQGG
+1097 PNIDYEGG
-1106 SWDAAHLSGP
+1106 SWDNDHLSGP

-1127 YSNLK
+1127 YSGLK

-1148 QYTDVETYKTATVYI
+1148 QYTDVETYKTATVYV
-1163 HMSASQYS
+1163 HMSSSQYS

-1191 VTERAQ
+1191 VTEKAQ
-1197 AVAMGARRLRSILR
+1197 AVAMGARRLRTILR
-1211 NRIKFSLTTE
+1211 NRVKFSLTTE

-1239 PTCGMLTAEMRHKP
+1239 PTCGMLTAEMRH
-1253 NYGNEYI
+1253 N
-1260 VVGSNWA
+1260 SNS
-1267 GDGYSGR
+1267 DSESVDVTSMREGYSGR
-1274 VVNYDNGIIEI
+1274 VTNYDNGVITIYPQLDS
-1285 NPPLTAEQYGG
+1285 NVYNNYK
-1296 SGDVVHRPT
+1296 PT

-1320 IAYNDWINAKSF
+1320 ISASDWIDKKSF

-1338 TWYGNDIELP
+1338 TWYGTEIELP
-1348 RIVSAVIVPCW
+1348 RIVSAVIIPCW
-1359 VEKIKPTEKNCTVEL
+1359 VEKIKPSEKNCTVEL

-1385 LPMREGYGVSA
+1385 LPMREGYGVSS

>member
-15 FIIEEEYT
+15 FIIEEEFT
-23 EIKSNITV
+23 EIKSNISI

-50 VIVDGAVVPFDEWKK
+50 VIVDGSVVPFDEWKK

-79 LEPEGTVVMF
+79 LEPEGTIVMF
-89 AFVIIAMVAT
+89 AFVFIAMVAT

-106 MHNLNSK
+106 MHGLNSK
-113 TGTDKSGESR
+113 TGVDKSGESR

-157 AHGFYRDNEYYL
+157 AHSFYKDNEYYL

-177 GYFQHNLSN
+177 GYFQHDKSQ
-186 IYVGATPISVLQGIQ
+186 IYVGATPLSVLQGIQ

-206 PSANLSNNSI
+206 PSADLSQNSI

-229 VTTSGHTLHALTS
+229 VTSSGHTLHALTATN
-242 SITNNTHLE
+242 ITNNTHLE
-251 YQSIFIE
+251 YQSIFVE
-258 GYDLSKYHVGDLVK
+258 GYDLSKYRVGDLVK
-272 ISGANNE
+272 ISGAENE

-295 QLSSDWEVRARNNY
+295 QISGDWTIRCQKNY
-309 KNNYDHPHQ
+309 KNCFEHPHQ
-318 FAVYPFRP
+318 FAVYPF
-326 KEMKE
+326 KSVEMME
-331 ADASSPLPHHTFY
+331 ADASSPLPQRTYYHMYVSQRNFY
-344 HIYVKQRDYY
+344 VD
-354 ISGSTTA
+354 GNTNPVLG
-361 SYRLLDIP
+361 LLDIP
-369 LSECSVVESVRRW
+369 ANELSIAESARRW

-389 NSSVFYQSENAWYP
+389 NSSVFYPSSNAWYP
-403 STDFDN
+403 STDLDN
-409 YILLGNNSRHEYYTT
+409 YMLLGNNCRHEYFATG
-424 SGWIPITE
+424 GWIPITE

-443 SYSGGPVTYGTV
+443 SYSGGPTTYGTV
-455 DLQTIPDNCRIDCY
+455 DLQTIPDNCKIDCY
-469 SPSGMN
+469 RPSGMN
-475 AGTGT
+475 AT
-480 SGSVSYQGRY
+480 SGSEIGVSYIGRY
-490 GSLYQATPT
+490 GSLYQQTATYSYKGT
-499 ILFGSNPLSYEI
+499 PLCYEL
-511 KINSNGEYKLW
+511 KINSGDGTYKLW
-522 NSRLKTNAVFNVQIA
+522 NSRMKTGAKFRVWA
-537 YCVRA
+537 GYCGRV
-542 KVTECHRKDLIGKT
+542 KVVKCHRKELEGKT
-556 VDIIANKPLKFA
+556 IDIMSSGLGNDGMLRELA
-568 IPLIGTNYHMRSAYS
+568 GVQTDEGSVYS
-583 TQWVHCDSLCFK
+583 TQKIWVDK
-595 LPWDDAAQHIESAFL
+595 LSFVLPIVGNKIMSVFE
-610 YEDFFG
+610 YEQVG
-616 SLVPTKVDSRMG
+616 NALVPTGAGGNWASEIDPEFSPEELEKD
-628 WETDPSYGIEETDS
+628 WEFIISNGKSEVAAVQEYG
-642 DWKFVITD
+642 F
-650 GTQTYKANYLCLDH
+650 
-664 EHAGTVGALGHNC
+664 GHNC

-685 PEGIWDFYNAR
+685 PKGIWDFYNED
-696 RGTVDDNGFYKVV
+696 RGTVDDNGYYKVV

-731 NLSSNN
+731 NLSSDN

-749 RVYNQ
+749 RVYNS

-762 YKGREFTSLNQ
+762 YKGREFTDRYQ
-773 YFKQTKIG
+773 YFKKVKIG
-781 GKWEDAPCYAP
+781 NKWEDSPCYAP

-820 IQKNVIVENITQGFS
+820 IQKNVVVENITQGFS
-835 TQDMS
+835 TQDVN

-855 VSEVE
+855 VSEIE
-860 VDLQAPGGIYRR
+860 VDLYAPGGIYRR
-872 NDQGDIE
+872 NDSGDVE
-879 PYNVVVRIEYQRAGD
+879 PYNVTVRIEYKRAGD
-894 LEWQHRD
+894 LEWEHRD
-901 VTMTSNGIK
+901 VILTSNGIK
-910 KFSNGEYTSTGMD
+910 KFVNGEYTSTGMD

-940 RCYRLTEEHTDDTTH
+940 RCYRLTEEHEDDTTH

-982 MRFKGSETLSELS
+982 MRFRGSETLSEMS

-1009 IETDVLEPTSALA
+1009 IETNVLEPTSALA

-1033 FASLLHIDNI
+1033 FASLLHIDNLA
-1043 VDMDAIWNVRG
+1043 DMNAIWNVRG

-1097 PNIDYEQGG
+1097 PNVNYSG
-1106 SWDAAHLSGP
+1106 SYTGP

-1163 HMSASQYS
+1163 HMSSSQYS

-1197 AVAMGARRLRSILR
+1197 AVAMGARRLRTILR

-1239 PTCGMLTAEMRHKP
+1239 PSCGMLNAEMLHRST
-1253 NYGNEYI
+1253 YDNEYI
-1260 VVGSNWA
+1260 QGRMNWMLE
-1267 GDGYSGR
+1267 GYSGR
-1274 VVNYDNGIIEI
+1274 VTNYSNGIIEI
-1285 NPPLTAEQYGG
+1285 NPPLTAEQYG
-1296 SGDVVHRPT
+1296 SSYVVTHRPT

-1320 IAYNDWINAKSF
+1320 INYNDWINAKSF

-1338 TWYGNDIELP
+1338 TWYGEDIELP
-1348 RIVSAVIVPCW
+1348 RIVSAVIIPCW
-1359 VEKIKPTEKNCTVEL
+1359 VEKIKPTEKNCTIEL

>member
-23 EIKSNITV
+23 DIKSNISV

-38 AQTPNITEKSIT
+38 AQTPNLTEKSIT
-50 VIVDGAVVPFDEWKK
+50 VIVDGAVVPFADWKK

-79 LEPEGTVVMF
+79 LEPEGTVVMV
-89 AFVIIAMVAT
+89 AFVFIAMVAT

-106 MHNLNSK
+106 MHKLNSK
-113 TGTDKSGESR
+113 TGTDSSGESR

-135 KLGDVIPEQFGLFK
+135 KLGDVIPEQFGHFK

-157 AHGFYRDNEYYL
+157 AHSFYRDNEYYL

-177 GYFQHNLSN
+177 GYFQHDLSD
-186 IYVGATPISVLQGIQ
+186 IYVGATPISVLQGVQ

-206 PSANLSNNSI
+206 PSADLSQNGI

-229 VTTSGHTLHALTS
+229 VTNSGHTLHPIEKS
-242 SITNNTHLE
+242 PDKMIHLE
-251 YQSIFIE
+251 YQSIFVEDWDRLKEFDVGDIIRLTGVSNQWVVTPALQE
-258 GYDLSKYHVGDLVK
+258 IKSNRPQILDSRGMTRVQHQYKCPFAHEAEFAFTPLYSAGISWQPPQNNGRYNFGIATGFWTDVVAHNYVLGQPTAFKLVCDTSSFSIRGSWSSAVTEDDGLYITTYYGSSRTDLNWDSISFCGTSITKNDEYHGLYATLGGINGDAGQSLLMSSSSYDVSYMLIRYGYSGAEDYYNYDNANFTITYGRNNDPWNYRFLPGSKFTVTVIPAVCVKVTKCTYRPELENKFVILPCMLSGEKVSTYTHELPLLGAVGDYYAALFRRSDYVSHIVFDVLDRTSKIPTPISKIGWPRGTFSDLSPAQQTEEDFYQYTHNAIDFDEDRAGFQFEVDGTTVIYGNLTR
-272 ISGANNE
+272 ITATPSEHWRCYNEQNNIIDDNGYYK
-279 WVVLPA
+279 VMAVYGGGICRR
-285 FQDTTEHYPE
+285 D
-295 QLSSDWEVRARNNY
+295 SSD
-309 KNNYDHPHQ
+309 
-318 FAVYPFRP
+318 
-326 KEMKE
+326 
-331 ADASSPLPHHTFY
+331 T
-344 HIYVKQRDYY
+344 
-354 ISGSTTA
+354 
-361 SYRLLDIP
+361 
-369 LSECSVVESVRRW
+369 
-382 GGEKWEL
+382 
-389 NSSVFYQSENAWYP
+389 
-403 STDFDN
+403 
-409 YILLGNNSRHEYYTT
+409 
-424 SGWIPITE
+424 
-432 YSIFDYWKQYY
+432 
-443 SYSGGPVTYGTV
+443 
-455 DLQTIPDNCRIDCY
+455 
-469 SPSGMN
+469 
-475 AGTGT
+475 
-480 SGSVSYQGRY
+480 SVS
-490 GSLYQATPT
+490 
-499 ILFGSNPLSYEI
+499 
-511 KINSNGEYKLW
+511 
-522 NSRLKTNAVFNVQIA
+522 
-537 YCVRA
+537 
-542 KVTECHRKDLIGKT
+542 
-556 VDIIANKPLKFA
+556 
-568 IPLIGTNYHMRSAYS
+568 
-583 TQWVHCDSLCFK
+583 
-595 LPWDDAAQHIESAFL
+595 
-610 YEDFFG
+610 
-616 SLVPTKVDSRMG
+616 
-628 WETDPSYGIEETDS
+628 TDS
-642 DWKFVITD
+642 DRIATTFGFNCAEHTRFLTNTSDSYCPNLTKIKVARCDRHGNLIANWD
-650 GTQTYKANYLCLDH
+650 GFF
-664 EHAGTVGALGHNC
+664 NC
-677 VAVRVTAT
+677 VSQSNQ
-685 PEGIWDFYNAR
+685 I
-696 RGTVDDNGFYKVV
+696 
-709 AVYGE
+709 
-714 NSFSADLD
+714 
-722 SPILVNSKS
+722 IL
-731 NLSSNN
+731 
-737 AKRLFTTPHQNH
+737 Q
-749 RVYNQ
+749 
-754 DIMRSDKD
+754 
-762 YKGREFTSLNQ
+762 
-773 YFKQTKIG
+773 
-781 GKWEDAPCYAP
+781 
-792 SVTKVML
+792 
-799 HRCDKDGNLYPDWTG
+799 
-814 FWAVDS
+814 
-820 IQKNVIVENITQGFS
+820 NITKGIATNDS
-835 TQDMS
+835 AAT
-840 NSISGPYRAAPIGVD
+840 GPYRAAPIGVD

-860 VDLQAPGGIYRR
+860 IDLYAPGGIYYR
-872 NDQGDIE
+872 NDQGGIE
-879 PYNVVVRIEYQRAGD
+879 RYSVTVRIEYKKAGE
-894 LEWQHRD
+894 LSWQYRD
-901 VTMTSNGIK
+901 VTMSSYGHKRIVSYDPPEYEQTGI
-910 KFSNGEYTSTGMD
+910 D

-929 KFDLPKGDWYF
+929 VFNLTPGDWYF
-940 RCYRLTEEHTDDTTH
+940 RCYRLTEEHEDDTTH

-982 MRFKGSETLSELS
+982 MRFRGSETLSEMS

-1009 IETDVLEPTSALA
+1009 IETNVLEPTSALA

-1033 FASLLHIDNI
+1033 FASLLHIDNLA
-1043 VDMDAIWNVRG
+1043 DMNAIWNVRG

-1097 PNIDYEQGG
+1097 PNVDYEQGG

-1163 HMSASQYS
+1163 HMSSSQYS

-1191 VTERAQ
+1191 VTEKAQ
-1197 AVAMGARRLRSILR
+1197 AVAMGARRLRTISR

-1260 VVGSNWA
+1260 VTSSNWA
-1267 GDGYSGR
+1267 NNGYSGR
-1274 VVNYDNGIIEI
+1274 VTNYSNGVIEI

-1296 SGDVVHRPT
+1296 SGNVAHRPT

-1320 IAYNDWINAKSF
+1320 INYNDWIDSKSF

-1338 TWYGNDIELP
+1338 TWYGEDIELP
-1348 RIVSAVIVPCW
+1348 RIVSAVIIPCW
-1359 VEKIKPTEKNCTVEL
+1359 VEKIKPSEKNCTIEL

>member
-1 MKLHVIVAPRHDLD
+1 MKLHIIVAPRHDLD

-23 EIKSNITV
+23 EIKSNISI

-50 VIVDGAVVPFDEWKK
+50 VIVDGSVVPFDEWKN

-177 GYFQHNLSN
+177 GYFQHDLSN
-186 IYVGATPISVLQGIQ
+186 IYVGATPLSVLQGIQ

-206 PSANLSNNSI
+206 PSTDLSHNSI

-229 VTTSGHTLHALTS
+229 VTSSGHTLHPIEKS
-242 SITNNTHLE
+242 PDKMIHLE
-251 YQSIFIE
+251 YQSIFVEDWDRLKEFDI
-258 GYDLSKYHVGDLVK
+258 GDIIRLTGV
-272 ISGANNE
+272 SNE
-279 WVVLPA
+279 WVVTPA
-285 FQDTTEHYPE
+285 LQDVRSKRPQIIDGKSMDRLQRGYKCPFAHEAEYAFTPFFSTGIPWQPPKYTGRYNFGIATGVWTEVVAHNYVLE
-295 QLSSDWEVRARNNY
+295 QPTAFKLVCDTSSFSIRGSWSSAVTEDDGLYIISDLYSTDLNWDSISLCGTGITKYDAYHGLYATLGGINGDAGQSILKCSNGHDNGNMVIWEGYSGARDQY
-309 KNNYDHPHQ
+309 NYDNANFTITFGQNNEPWNYR
-318 FAVYPFRP
+318 FLPGSMFTVTVIPAVCIKVTKCDYKPELEGKYVIMP
-326 KEMKE
+326 CLAEYGGTVADYTYELPLLGAVGDYYE
-331 ADASSPLPHHTFY
+331 ALF
-344 HIYVKQRDYY
+344 QRRDYVSH
-354 ISGSTTA
+354 IVF
-361 SYRLLDIP
+361 D
-369 LSECSVVESVRRW
+369 V
-382 GGEKWEL
+382 GG
-389 NSSVFYQSENAWYP
+389 
-403 STDFDN
+403 
-409 YILLGNNSRHEYYTT
+409 G
-424 SGWIPITE
+424 
-432 YSIFDYWKQYY
+432 
-443 SYSGGPVTYGTV
+443 
-455 DLQTIPDNCRIDCY
+455 
-469 SPSGMN
+469 
-475 AGTGT
+475 
-480 SGSVSYQGRY
+480 
-490 GSLYQATPT
+490 
-499 ILFGSNPLSYEI
+499 
-511 KINSNGEYKLW
+511 YKLGW
-522 NSRLKTNAVFNVQIA
+522 PYNAFS
-537 YCVRA
+537 
-542 KVTECHRKDLIGKT
+542 DLSPAHQTQEDFYKHTHGVIDT
-556 VDIIANKPLKFA
+556 DETFISHYEFEID
-568 IPLIGTNYHMRSAYS
+568 YS
-583 TQWVHCDSLCFK
+583 TV
-595 LPWDDAAQHIESAFL
+595 I
-610 YEDFFG
+610 
-616 SLVPTKVDSRMG
+616 
-628 WETDPSYGIEETDS
+628 YGNLTRI
-642 DWKFVITD
+642 
-650 GTQTYKANYLCLDH
+650 
-664 EHAGTVGALGHNC
+664 
-677 VAVRVTAT
+677 TAT
-685 PEGIWDFYNAR
+685 PEEHWRCYSEQNNI
-696 RGTVDDNGFYKVV
+696 VDDNGYYRVM
-709 AVYGE
+709 AVYGGGICRCDSSDTSVSTDSDRIATTFGF
-714 NSFSADLD
+714 NCAGHDRFLD
-722 SPILVNSKS
+722 NTSDSYCP
-731 NLSSNN
+731 NL
-737 AKRLFTTPHQNH
+737 
-749 RVYNQ
+749 
-754 DIMRSDKD
+754 
-762 YKGREFTSLNQ
+762 
-773 YFKQTKIG
+773 TKI
-781 GKWEDAPCYAP
+781 
-792 SVTKVML
+792 KVA
-799 HRCDKDGNLYPDWTG
+799 RCDRHGNLIQNWDG
-814 FWAVDS
+814 FFNCVS
-820 IQKNVIVENITQGFS
+820 QSNQIILQNITKGIATNDS
-835 TQDMS
+835 TAT
-840 NSISGPYRAAPIGVD
+840 GPYRAAPIGVD

-860 VDLQAPGGIYRR
+860 VDLYAPGGIYRR
-872 NDQGDIE
+872 NDNGGIE
-879 PYNVVVRIEYQRAGD
+879 RFSVTVRLEYKKAGE
-894 LEWQHRD
+894 LQWQHRD
-901 VTMTSNGIK
+901 VTMSSYGHKRIVSYDPPK
-910 KFSNGEYTSTGMD
+910 YEQTGMD

-940 RCYRLTEEHTDDTTH
+940 RCYRLTEEHSDDTTH

-982 MRFKGSETLSELS
+982 MRFRGSETLSEMS

-1009 IETDVLEPTSALA
+1009 IETNTLEPTSALA

-1191 VTERAQ
+1191 VTEKAQ

-1211 NRIKFSLTTE
+1211 NRIKFTLTTE

-1260 VVGSNWA
+1260 AVGSNWA

-1274 VVNYDNGIIEI
+1274 VTNYDNGIIEI
-1285 NPPLTAEQYGG
+1285 NPPLTAEQYGHV
-1296 SGDVVHRPT
+1296 DHRPT
-1305 AFFITDEEGQPHLLS
+1305 EFFITDEEGQPHLLS
-1320 IAYNDWINAKSF
+1320 INYNDWINAKSF

-1338 TWYGNDIELP
+1338 VWYGSDIELP
-1348 RIVSAVIVPCW
+1348 RIVSAVIIPCW

>member
-23 EIKSNITV
+23 DIKSNISV

-50 VIVDGAVVPFDEWKK
+50 VIVDGAVVPFNEWKK

-79 LEPEGTVVMF
+79 LEPEGTIVMF
-89 AFVIIAMVAT
+89 AFVFIAMVAT

-106 MHNLNSK
+106 MHGLNSK
-113 TGTDKSGESR
+113 TGVDKSGESR

-135 KLGDVIPEQFGLFK
+135 KLGDVIPEQFGHFK

-157 AHGFYRDNEYYL
+157 AHSFYRDNEYYL

-177 GYFQHNLSN
+177 GYFQHDKSN
-186 IYVGATPISVLQGIQ
+186 IYVGATPLSVLQGVQ
-201 CEVCE
+201 CDICE
-206 PSANLSNNSI
+206 PSADLSHNSI

-229 VTTSGHTLHALTS
+229 VTSSGHTLHALTS
-242 SITNNTHLE
+242 EAITTSTHLE

-258 GYDLSKYHVGDLVK
+258 GYDLSKYRVGDLVK
-272 ISGANNE
+272 ISGAENE

-295 QLSSDWEVRARNNY
+295 QISGDWTIRCQKNYRNCF
-309 KNNYDHPHQ
+309 DHPHQ
-318 FAVYPFRP
+318 FAVYPF
-326 KEMKE
+326 KQVEMME
-331 ADASSPLPHHTFY
+331 ADAQSPLPQHTYY
-344 HIYVKQRDYY
+344 HIYAFQRDFYVD
-354 ISGSTTA
+354 GNPDPVL
-361 SYRLLDIP
+361 RLFDIP
-369 LSECSVVESVRRW
+369 ANEISIAESARRW

-389 NSSVFYQSENAWYP
+389 NSAVFSSGAWYP

-409 YILLGNNSRHEYYTT
+409 YMLLGNNCRHEYW
-424 SGWIPITE
+424 SSGGWIPITE
-432 YSIFDYWKQYY
+432 YSIFDYWQQYY

-455 DLQTIPDNCRIDCY
+455 DLQTIPDNCKIDCY
-469 SPSGMN
+469 RPWGMN
-475 AGTGT
+475 AGSGT

-490 GSLYQATPT
+490 GELYQQTATYSYKGT
-499 ILFGSNPLSYEI
+499 PLCYEL
-511 KINSNGEYKLW
+511 KVNSGDGTYKLW
-522 NSRLKTNAVFNVQIA
+522 NSRIKTGAKFRVWA
-537 YCVRA
+537 GYCGRV
-542 KVTECHRKDLIGKT
+542 KVVKCHRKDLEGKT
-556 VDIIANKPLKFA
+556 VDIMSSGLGVSDGILMELAGVLTHENS
-568 IPLIGTNYHMRSAYS
+568 TYS
-583 TQWVHCDSLCFK
+583 TEWININKLCFS
-595 LPWDDAAQHIESAFL
+595 LPKIGKQIMSVFD
-610 YEDFFG
+610 YEQVG
-616 SLVPTKVDSRMG
+616 ASLVPTGAGGNWASKYDPEFSPEEQDKD
-628 WETDPSYGIEETDS
+628 WEFIVSQGKSYE
-642 DWKFVITD
+642 VAAV
-650 GTQTYKANYLCLDH
+650 Q
-664 EHAGTVGALGHNC
+664 EHGFGHNC

-685 PEGIWDFYNAR
+685 PKGIWDFYDED
-696 RGTVDDNGFYKVV
+696 RGTVDDNGYYKVV

-731 NLSSNN
+731 NLSSDN

-749 RVYNQ
+749 RVYNS

-762 YKGREFTSLNQ
+762 YKGREFTDIDQ

-799 HRCDKDGNLYPDWTG
+799 HRCDSNGNLYPDWTG

-820 IQKNVIVENITQGFS
+820 IQKNVVVENITQGFS
-835 TQDMS
+835 TKDVN
-840 NSISGPYRAAPIGVD
+840 NSICGPYRAAPIGVD
-855 VSEVE
+855 VSEIE
-860 VDLQAPGGIYRR
+860 VDLYAPGGIYRR
-872 NDQGDIE
+872 NDSGDIE
-879 PYNVVVRIEYQRAGD
+879 SYYVTVRIEYQRKGD

-901 VTMTSNGIK
+901 VTLTSNGIK
-910 KFSNGEYTSTGMD
+910 KFINGEYTSTGMD

-929 KFDLPKGDWYF
+929 KFELEKGDWYF
-940 RCYRLTEEHTDDTTH
+940 RCYRLTEEHSDDTTH

-1009 IETDVLEPTSALA
+1009 IETNVLEPTSALA

-1097 PNIDYEQGG
+1097 PNIDYEGG
-1106 SWDAAHLSGP
+1106 SWDNDHLSGP
-1116 TDYSFIFSPQN
+1116 TDFSFIFSPQN

-1163 HMSASQYS
+1163 HMSSSQYS

-1191 VTERAQ
+1191 VTEKAQ
-1197 AVAMGARRLRSILR
+1197 AVAMGARRLRTILR
-1211 NRIKFSLTTE
+1211 NRIKFTLTTE

-1253 NYGNEYI
+1253 NYGNEY
-1260 VVGSNWA
+1260 VQVSSNWA

-1274 VVNYDNGIIEI
+1274 VTNYSNGIITI

-1296 SGDVVHRPT
+1296 SGRVSHRPT

-1320 IAYNDWINAKSF
+1320 INYSDWINAKSF

-1338 TWYGNDIELP
+1338 TWYGTDIELP
-1348 RIVSAVIVPCW
+1348 RIVSAVIIPCW
-1359 VEKIKPTEKNCTVEL
+1359 VEKIKPSEKNCTVEL

-1379 SIFTDD
+1379 SIFKDD

>member
-23 EIKSNITV
+23 EIKSDISI

-38 AQTPNITEKSIT
+38 AQTPNLTEKSIT
-50 VIVDGAVVPFDEWKK
+50 VIVDGAVVPFNEWKK

-89 AFVIIAMVAT
+89 AFVFIAMVAT

-106 MHNLNSK
+106 MNKLNSH
-113 TGTDKSGESR
+113 TGVDKSGESR

-135 KLGDVIPEQFGLFK
+135 KLGDVIPEQFGHFK

-157 AHGFYRDNEYYL
+157 AHSFYRDNEYYL

-177 GYFQHNLSN
+177 GYFQHDLSH
-186 IYVGATPISVLQGIQ
+186 IYVGATPLSVLQGIQ

-206 PSANLSNNSI
+206 PSADLSHNSI

-229 VTTSGHTLHALTS
+229 VTSSGHTLHALTS
-242 SITNNTHLE
+242 TSIDNNVHLE
-251 YQSIFIE
+251 YQSIFVE

-272 ISGANNE
+272 ISGASNE

-295 QLSSDWEVRARNNY
+295 QISGDWTIRCQKNY
-309 KNNYDHPHQ
+309 KNCFDHPHQ
-318 FAVYPFRP
+318 FAVYPF
-326 KEMKE
+326 KSVEMME
-331 ADASSPLPHHTFY
+331 ADAQSPLPQHTY
-344 HIYVKQRDYY
+344 YNIYVFQRDFYVDNNPDPVL
-354 ISGSTTA
+354 
-361 SYRLLDIP
+361 RLLDIP
-369 LSECSVVESVRRW
+369 TNEISIAESARRW
-382 GGEKWEL
+382 GGEAWEL
-389 NSSVFYQSENAWYP
+389 NSSEFSQYDNAWYP
-403 STDFDN
+403 SAPLSN
-409 YILLGNNSRHEYYTT
+409 YLLLGNNSLHAYYTT
-424 SGWIPITE
+424 GGWIPITE
-432 YSIFDYWKQYY
+432 YNIYGYEDAYTYR
-443 SYSGGPVTYGTV
+443 SYGYDDTYGTV
-455 DLQTIPDNCRIDCY
+455 DLQTIPDNCRINCY

-475 AGTGT
+475 AGYNVW
-480 SGSVSYQGRY
+480 SNIVYRGRY
-490 GSLYQATPT
+490 GELYQQTATYSYKGT
-499 ILFGSNPLSYEI
+499 PLCYEL
-511 KINSNGEYKLW
+511 KVNGNDGYKLW
-522 NSRLKTNAVFNVQIA
+522 NSRMKTGAKFRVWVG
-537 YCVRA
+537 YCGRV
-542 KVTECHRKDLIGKT
+542 KVVKCHRKELEGKT
-556 VDIIANKPLKFA
+556 IDIMSSGLGNDGMLMELAGVSTGESSSL
-568 IPLIGTNYHMRSAYS
+568 GTEWIS
-583 TQWVHCDSLCFK
+583 VGKLCFS
-595 LPWDDAAQHIESAFL
+595 LPKRGKKIISAFD
-610 YEDFFG
+610 YEQVGG
-616 SLVPTKVDSRMG
+616 SFVPTGAGGG
-628 WETDPSYGIEETDS
+628 WYSEIDPKFSPEELEKDWEFIISKGKSYEVAAVQENG
-642 DWKFVITD
+642 F
-650 GTQTYKANYLCLDH
+650 
-664 EHAGTVGALGHNC
+664 GHNC

-685 PEGIWDFYNAR
+685 PRGIWDFYNEN
-696 RGTVDDNGFYKVV
+696 RGTVDDNGYYKVV

-731 NLSSNN
+731 NLSSDN

-749 RVYNQ
+749 RVYNS
-754 DIMRSDKD
+754 DIMHSDKD
-762 YKGREFTSLNQ
+762 YKGREFALDQ
-773 YFKQTKIG
+773 YFKKVKIG

-799 HRCDKDGNLYPDWTG
+799 HRCDSNGNLYPDWTG

-820 IQKNVIVENITQGFS
+820 IQKNAVVENITQGFS
-835 TQDMS
+835 TNDIS
-840 NSISGPYRAAPIGVD
+840 NSMCGPYRAAPIGVD
-855 VSEVE
+855 VSEIE
-860 VDLQAPGGIYRR
+860 VDLYAPGGIYRR
-872 NDQGDIE
+872 NDNGDIE
-879 PYNVVVRIEYQRAGD
+879 PYYVEVRIEYKKAGE

-901 VTMTSNGIK
+901 VTLTSNGIK

-940 RCYRLTEEHTDDTTH
+940 RCYRLTEEHSDDTTH

-1009 IETDVLEPTSALA
+1009 IETNVLEPTSALA

-1028 CDHSK
+1028 CDRSK
-1033 FASLLHIDNI
+1033 FASLLHIDNL
-1043 VDMDAIWNVRG
+1043 VDMNAIWNVRG

-1097 PNIDYEQGG
+1097 PNINYSG
-1106 SWDAAHLSGP
+1106 SYTGP

-1127 YSNLK
+1127 YSGLK

-1163 HMSASQYS
+1163 HMSSSQYS

-1191 VTERAQ
+1191 VTEKAQ

-1211 NRIKFSLTTE
+1211 NRIKFTLTTE

-1239 PTCGMLTAEMRHKP
+1239 PSCGMLMAEMLH
-1253 NYGNEYI
+1253 NSTYDNENI
-1260 VVGSNWA
+1260 QGRMNWMLE
-1267 GDGYSGR
+1267 GYSGR
-1274 VVNYDNGIIEI
+1274 VTNYSNGIIEI
-1285 NPPLTAEQYGG
+1285 NPPLTAEQYG
-1296 SGDVVHRPT
+1296 SSYVITHRPT

-1320 IAYNDWINAKSF
+1320 INYSDWINAKSF

-1338 TWYGNDIELP
+1338 TWYGTDIELP

-1359 VEKIKPTEKNCTVEL
+1359 VEKIKPSEKNCTIEL

-1385 LPMREGYGVSA
+1385 LPMREGYGVSS
-1396 YGTSPYGKSY
+1396 YGTSPYGMSY

>member
-1 MKLHVIVAPRHDLD
+1 MKLHIIVAPRHDLD
-15 FIIEEEYT
+15 FIIEEEFT
-23 EIKSNITV
+23 EIKSNISV
-31 YDLVSEL
+31 YDLIAEL
-38 AQTPNITEKSIT
+38 AQTPHLTEKSIT
-50 VIVDGAVVPFDEWKK
+50 VIVDGSVVPFNEWKK

-73 HEIKFI
+73 HEVKFI

-135 KLGDVIPEQFGLFK
+135 KLGDVIPEQFGHFK

-177 GYFQHNLSN
+177 GYFQHDLSN
-186 IYVGATPISVLQGIQ
+186 IYVGATPLSVLQGIQ

-229 VTTSGHTLHALTS
+229 VTSSGHTLHALTS

-258 GYDLSKYHVGDLVK
+258 GYDLSKFRVGDLIK

-285 FQDTTEHYPE
+285 FQDTAEHYPE
-295 QLSSDWEVRARNNY
+295 QISGDWTIRCQKNYRNCF
-309 KNNYDHPHQ
+309 DHPHQ
-318 FAVYPFRP
+318 FAVYPF
-326 KEMKE
+326 KQVEMME
-331 ADASSPLPHHTFY
+331 ADAQSPLPQHTYY
-344 HIYVKQRDYY
+344 HIYAFQRDIYVDNNPDPVL
-354 ISGSTTA
+354 
-361 SYRLLDIP
+361 RLLDIP
-369 LSECSVVESVRRW
+369 ANELSIAESARRW
-382 GGEKWEL
+382 GGDKWEL
-389 NSSVFYQSENAWYP
+389 NSAVFSSGAWYP

-409 YILLGNNSRHEYYTT
+409 YMLLGNNCRHEYW
-424 SGWIPITE
+424 SSGGWIPITE

-443 SYSGGPVTYGTV
+443 SYSGGPTTYGTV
-455 DLQTIPDNCRIDCY
+455 DLQTIPDNCKIDCY
-469 SPSGMN
+469 SPFGMN
-475 AGTGT
+475 AA
-480 SGSVSYQGRY
+480 SGKSIGVSYQGRY
-490 GSLYQATPT
+490 GELYQQTATYSYKGTP
-499 ILFGSNPLSYEI
+499 LCYELKVKSND
-511 KINSNGEYKLW
+511 GTYKLW
-522 NSRLKTNAVFNVQIA
+522 NSRIKTGAKFRVWA
-537 YCVRA
+537 GYCGRV
-542 KVTECHRKDLIGKT
+542 KVVKCHRKELEGKT
-556 VDIIANKPLKFA
+556 VDIMSSGLGVSDGILMELAGVMTHEN
-568 IPLIGTNYHMRSAYS
+568 SAYS
-583 TQWVHCDSLCFK
+583 TEWISVDKLCFS
-595 LPWDDAAQHIESAFL
+595 LPKIGKNIMSVFE
-610 YEDFFG
+610 YEQVG
-616 SLVPTKVDSRMG
+616 ASLVPTGAGGNWASKYDPEFSPEEQDKD
-628 WETDPSYGIEETDS
+628 WEFIVSQGKSYEVAAVQEYG
-642 DWKFVITD
+642 F
-650 GTQTYKANYLCLDH
+650 
-664 EHAGTVGALGHNC
+664 GHNC

-685 PEGIWDFYNAR
+685 PKGIWDFYNED

-731 NLSSNN
+731 DLSSNN

-749 RVYNQ
+749 RVYNS
-754 DIMRSDKD
+754 DIMLSDKD
-762 YKGREFTSLNQ
+762 YKGREFTSISQ

-799 HRCDKDGNLYPDWTG
+799 HRCDSEGNLYPDWTG

-820 IQKNVIVENITQGFS
+820 IQKNVVVENVTQGFS

-855 VSEVE
+855 VSEIE
-860 VDLQAPGGIYRR
+860 VDLHAPGGIYKR
-872 NDQGDIE
+872 NDSGDIE
-879 PYNVVVRIEYQRAGD
+879 PYNVTVRIEYQRAGD

-910 KFSNGEYTSTGMD
+910 KFTNGEYTSTGMD

-982 MRFKGSETLSELS
+982 MRFKGSETLSEMS

-1009 IETDVLEPTSALA
+1009 IETNTLEPTSALA

-1097 PNIDYEQGG
+1097 PNVDYDSGRWG
-1106 SWDAAHLSGP
+1106 TLTSGP

-1127 YSNLK
+1127 YSGLK

-1197 AVAMGARRLRSILR
+1197 AIAMGARRLRTILR
-1211 NRIKFSLTTE
+1211 NRIKFTLTTE

-1239 PTCGMLTAEMRHKP
+1239 PTCGMLTAEMRHSHNP
-1253 NYGNEYI
+1253 SYGNEYI
-1260 VVGSNWA
+1260 IQDSISMR
-1267 GDGYSGR
+1267 DGYSGR
-1274 VVNYDNGIIEI
+1274 VTDYSNGIIEI

-1296 SGDVVHRPT
+1296 SGDVAHRPT

-1320 IAYNDWINAKSF
+1320 IRYNDWINAKSF

-1338 TWYGNDIELP
+1338 TWYGTDIELP
-1348 RIVSAVIVPCW
+1348 RIVSAVIIPCW

-1385 LPMREGYGVSA
+1385 LPMREGYGVSS

>member
-23 EIKSNITV
+23 DIKSNISV

-38 AQTPNITEKSIT
+38 AQTPHITEKSIT
-50 VIVDGAVVPFDEWKK
+50 VIVDGSVVPFADWKK

-79 LEPEGTVVMF
+79 LEPEGAVVMF
-89 AFVIIAMVAT
+89 AFVLVAMVAT

-206 PSANLSNNSI
+206 PSADLSINGI

-229 VTTSGHTLHALTS
+229 VTSSGHTLHALTATN
-242 SITNNTHLE
+242 ITNNTHLE
-251 YQSIFIE
+251 YQSIFVE
-258 GYDLSKYHVGDLVK
+258 GYDLSKYRVGDLVK

-285 FQDTTEHYPE
+285 FQDTAEHYPE
-295 QLSSDWEVRARNNY
+295 QISGDWTIRCQKNYRNCF
-309 KNNYDHPHQ
+309 DHPHQ
-318 FAVYPFRP
+318 FAVYPF
-326 KEMKE
+326 KSVEMME
-331 ADASSPLPHHTFY
+331 ADAQSHLTQRTY
-344 HIYVKQRDYY
+344 YTTYVSQRNCYDGN
-354 ISGSTTA
+354 SNPVL
-361 SYRLLDIP
+361 RLLDIP
-369 LSECSVVESVRRW
+369 LSECSVVESARRW
-382 GGEKWEL
+382 GGEQWEL
-389 NSSVFYQSENAWYP
+389 NSSVFYPNENAWYP

-409 YILLGNNSRHEYYTT
+409 YMLLGNNSRHEYW
-424 SGWIPITE
+424 SSGGWIPITE

-443 SYSGGPVTYGTV
+443 SYSGGPITYGTV
-455 DLQTIPDNCRIDCY
+455 DLQTIPDNCKIDCY

-475 AGTGT
+475 ATEGT

-490 GSLYQATPT
+490 GELYQQSATYSHE
-499 ILFGSNPLSYEI
+499 GNPLCYEL
-511 KINSNGEYKLW
+511 KINGNGTYKLW
-522 NSRLKTNAVFNVQIA
+522 NSRIKTGAKFRVWVG
-537 YCVRA
+537 YCGRV
-542 KVTECHRKDLIGKT
+542 KVVKCHRKDLEGKT
-556 VDIIANKPLKFA
+556 VDIMSSGLGNDGMLMELAGVLTHEN
-568 IPLIGTNYHMRSAYS
+568 SAYS
-583 TQWVHCDSLCFK
+583 TEWISVDKLCFS
-595 LPWDDAAQHIESAFL
+595 LPKVGEKIISAFD
-610 YEDFFG
+610 YEQVGG
-616 SLVPTKVDSRMG
+616 SQVPLGAVGG
-628 WETDPSYGIEETDS
+628 WFSEIDPEFSPEELEKDWEFIVSDGKGEILAVQEYG
-642 DWKFVITD
+642 F
-650 GTQTYKANYLCLDH
+650 
-664 EHAGTVGALGHNC
+664 GHNC

-685 PEGIWDFYNAR
+685 PSGIWDFYNED
-696 RGTVDDNGFYKVV
+696 RGTVDDNGYYKVV

-731 NLSSNN
+731 DLRSDN

-754 DIMRSDKD
+754 DIMRSEKD
-762 YKGREFTSLNQ
+762 YKGREFTGIDR

-799 HRCDKDGNLYPDWTG
+799 HRCDSEGNLYPDWTG

-820 IQKNVIVENITQGFS
+820 IQKNVIVENVTQGFS
-835 TQDMS
+835 TQDIF

-855 VSEVE
+855 VSEIE

-879 PYNVVVRIEYQRAGD
+879 PYNVTVRIEYQRAGD

-901 VTMTSNGIK
+901 VTLTSNGIK

-1009 IETDVLEPTSALA
+1009 IETNVLEPTSALA

-1097 PNIDYEQGG
+1097 PNVNYDSGRWG
-1106 SWDAAHLSGP
+1106 TFTSGP

-1191 VTERAQ
+1191 VTEKAQ

-1211 NRIKFSLTTE
+1211 NRVKFTLTTE

-1239 PTCGMLTAEMRHKP
+1239 PSCGMLTAEMRHSHKP
-1253 NYGNEYI
+1253 SYGNEYI
-1260 VVGSNWA
+1260 IQDSISMRE
-1267 GDGYSGR
+1267 GYSGR
-1274 VVNYDNGIIEI
+1274 VTNYDNGIIEI

-1296 SGDVVHRPT
+1296 IDHRPT

-1320 IAYNDWINAKSF
+1320 IRYNDWLDAKSF

-1338 TWYGNDIELP
+1338 TWYGSDIELP

-1359 VEKIKPTEKNCTVEL
+1359 VEKIKPSEKNCTVEL